1 MMTGPVLPSLQY
13 PKINLLR
20 MAPSNAPAPARRNSP
35 VRDWITWRSWRTCA
49 VDLLNLPREMNT
61 HDIYDAFHRY
71 GNLISIDLWEDASG
85 RPDCKGRIRF
95 KPPPTEEFWRTG
107 SFGVKLRS
115 GRVTVISLSIC
126 CGDLNGTIQS
136 PVRPDVQLPGE
147 VVSARAMKLPSNI
160 DSYLKELK
168 TVQVDIGVLLGLST
182 FHSMQSFTN
191 LAYPRCVVDVMR
203 KCLFLY
209 FRVGIRGSDTA
220 DVNQHDYR
228 VKITFLQLTQIY
240 QQYDKA
246 TREHSFLIVLDS
258 AAIWH
263 RKAKDIQST
272 LTEPLSWREED
283 SWYRQTSVTHNPN
296 SLKTLP
302 ANLKKTGHI
311 IDLGRWNV
319 FKVSFAADVDPNM
332 RRVGDTSHYLMC
344 VEDIFKDYNI
354 IIQDGSHFV
363 EKADRPVPVWH
374 WIDFS
379 ESKSN
384 KASALLQ
391 DLGNQNYLHLPF
403 KVRYQLEVCLSQGYL
418 SEFTMT
424 REFVETLKGLGD
436 DQATRLLEFVAT
448 EKKQYLDPMQI
459 FDLKFFKGVTDSR
472 IPNYCCFMHTAR
484 VTPTTIYYNTPTV
497 DISNRVVR
505 EWSTKGAPG
514 RFLRVRFTDERTEG
528 RINASQRDCN
538 DEIYTR
544 VKRTLANGITIGDRR
559 YEFLAFG
566 NSQFREH
573 GAYFVAPDA
582 GISAG
587 TIRAWMGQFNHIRNV
602 AKYAARLGQCFST
615 TRAFT
620 GSSVQTIPCDDI
632 IRNGFIF
639 SDGVGKISKF
649 LAQMVT
655 SQHDIKT
662 LTGKPPSAFQFR
674 LGGAKGMLVVST
686 DPLPQEVHIRPSQQK
701 FETSQ
706 AGLEIIRW
714 SQYSLATLNR
724 QIILVLSALGIPD
737 EIFHSKL
744 NTMLGSFHRAMLN
757 DSKAINLLQK
767 YIDPNQTTLTLAQ
780 MVSDGFRRN
789 EEPFVNTMLELW
801 KSWHL
806 KHLKEKAKIA
816 IDQGANV
823 LGVMDET
830 GVLKGYFKNELPCRR
845 ASYAEKLAALPEIFV
860 QICRLDGDGEY
871 EVIEGLCILA
881 RNPSLHPGDIR
892 VVRAVNRPE
901 LQALRD
907 VVVLPQTGDQDIAS
921 MCSGGDLDGDDYL
934 VIWDPDMIPANWF
947 VECMDYKGSKA
958 PDLDHDVTVDEITS
972 FFVTYM
978 KNDCLPRIAHA
989 HLAWADRLP
998 KGVWEDKCIRLAQLH
1013 FDAVDYNK
1021 SGAHARMARSL
1032 DPKFW
1037 PHFMEKRFKRPSSIY
1052 KSTKILGQLYDAVVT
1067 PNFVPKLEKPFDS
1080 RILESPLAP
1089 ASDAYIEY
1097 ARELKAE
1104 YDMNMR
1110 QIMAQYEI
1118 NTEFEVWSTFVLR
1131 HGFVVKDYKMQEDL
1145 GRIVGTLRRG
1155 FRHQCYDKVGRDG
1168 GNIPALVI
1176 AMYRV
1181 TQEQVAAA
1189 LEARRNEALQR
1200 EDISIVEVNS
1210 TELPLI
1216 SFPWIFPDVLGDVAM
1231 GRARQAMVSEGQGTG
1246 DSAKLIGKGLVFT
1259 HKQILKIVE
1268 DMDGDIKPN
1277 AENMKLKDKENMKP
1291 KAQAGSN
1298 SVPSD
1303 QELIARRR
1311 IDKTKPKSKS
1321 EDRYAGL
1328 YIEEDDEKEGGVAIG
1343 PAKAEEKIEKTGAVT
1358 EDIVEMEG
1366 DVKPSAL
1373 DALINMIS
1381 S

>member
-1 MMTGPVLPSLQY
+1 MAGPVIPNLQH
-13 PKINLLR
+13 PKSNLLR
-20 MAPSNAPAPARRNSP
+20 LVPLDPPRPFHHTTP
-35 VRDWITWRSWRTCA
+35 VRDWITWRSWKTCA
-49 VDLLNLPREMNT
+49 VDMLNIPREMNT
-61 HDIYDAFHRY
+61 HDIYDAFNKY
-71 GNLISIDLWEDASG
+71 GNLISIDVWEDAAG
-85 RPDCKGRIRF
+85 RPDSKGRMRF
-95 KPPPTEEFWRTG
+95 KPPPNEQFWETG

-115 GRVTVISLSIC
+115 GRVAVISLSL
-126 CGDLNGTIQS
+126 CGGASNGTIPS
-136 PVRPDVQLPGE
+136 PVRPDI
-147 VVSARAMKLPSNI
+147 RLPSE
-160 DSYLKELK
+160 LELK
-168 TVQVDIGVLLGLST
+168 TVQVQIGVLLGPST
-182 FHSMQSFTN
+182 VHALQSFTN

-203 KCLFLY
+203 RCLLLY
-209 FRVGIRGSDTA
+209 FKVGIRGSETA
-220 DVNQHDYR
+220 DVTQHDYR

-246 TREHSFLIVLDS
+246 TSENSLLIILDS

-263 RKAKDIQST
+263 RKAKDMQST
-272 LTEPLSWREED
+272 LAEPMSWREED
-283 SWYRQTSVTHNPN
+283 SWYRQTAVTHNPN

-302 ANLKKTGHI
+302 TNLKKTGHI
-311 IDLGRWNV
+311 MDLGRWNV
-319 FKVSFAADVDPNM
+319 FKITFGPDVDPKIH
-332 RRVGDTSHYLMC
+332 RVNDTGHCLTL
-344 VEDIFKDYNI
+344 VGDIFKDYNI
-354 IIQDGSHFV
+354 FIRDGSHFV
-363 EKADRPVPVWH
+363 EKTDRPVPVWH

-391 DLGNQNYLHLPF
+391 DLGDQNYIHLPF
-403 KVRYQLEVCLSQGYL
+403 KVRYQIEVCLSQGYL
-418 SEFTMT
+418 SEFSMS
-424 REFVETLKGLGD
+424 REFVEKVKDLGD

-448 EKKQYLDPMQI
+448 EKKQYLDPMEI
-459 FDLKFFKGVTDSR
+459 FDLKFFKRVTDSK
-472 IPNYCCFMHTAR
+472 IPSYCCFMHTAR

-505 EWSTKGAPG
+505 EWSTKSAPG

-528 RINASQRDCN
+528 RINASLGDSN

-544 VKRTLANGITIGDRR
+544 VKRTLANGISIGDRH

-573 GAYFVAPDA
+573 GAYFFAPDA
-582 GISAG
+582 GVSAA

-620 GSSVQTIPCDDI
+620 GSSVQVATCNDVV
-632 IRNGFIF
+632 RNGFTF
-639 SDGVGKISKF
+639 SDGVGKVSKF

-655 SQHDIKT
+655 SQHNIKT
-662 LTGKPPSAFQFR
+662 LTGESPSAFQFR
-674 LGGAKGMLVVST
+674 LGGAKGMLVVSP
-686 DPLPQEVHIRPSQQK
+686 DPMPQEVHIRPSQQK
-701 FETSQ
+701 FETTQ

-724 QIILVLSALGIPD
+724 QLILVLSALGIPD
-737 EIFHSKL
+737 KVFHSKL
-744 NTMLGSFHRAMLN
+744 NSMLGSFHRVMCN

-767 YIDPNQTTLTLAQ
+767 YIDPNQTTLILAQ
-780 MVSDGFRRN
+780 MVSDGFRQN
-789 EEPFVNTMLELW
+789 EEPFANTMLELW

-816 IDQGANV
+816 IDQGANL

-830 GVLKGYFKNELPCRR
+830 GVLKGYFKNTLPRR
-845 ASYAEKLAALPEIFV
+845 GASYAQKLAALPEIFV
-860 QICRLDGDGEY
+860 QICRLEGNGEY

-901 LQALRD
+901 LKGLRD

-934 VIWDPDMIPANWF
+934 IIWDPDLIPTRWF

-998 KGVWEDKCIRLAQLH
+998 RGVWEEKCIRLAQLH
-1013 FDAVDYNK
+1013 SDAVDYNK

-1067 PNFVPKLEKPFDS
+1067 PNFVPKLGKPFDS
-1080 RILESPLAP
+1080 RILESPLAS
-1089 ASDAYIEY
+1089 ASETYIEY

-1104 YDMNMR
+1104 FDMNMR

-1131 HGFVVKDYKMQEDL
+1131 HGFVIRDYKMQEDL

-1155 FRHQCYDKVGRDG
+1155 FRHQCYDKVGRHG
-1168 GNIPALVI
+1168 GNISALVI

-1189 LEARRNEALQR
+1189 LEAQRKEALQR
-1200 EDISIVEVNS
+1200 EDLSVVEVSS

-1216 SFPWIFPDVLGDVAM
+1216 SFPWIFPDVLGDVAT
-1231 GRARQAMVSEGQGTG
+1231 GRAREALVSEGQGVD
-1246 DSAKLIGKGLVFT
+1246 DSAKSIGDGFVFT
-1259 HKQILKIVE
+1259 HKQILNIVE
-1268 DMDGDIKPN
+1268 DMDRIVKPN
-1277 AENMKLKDKENMKP
+1277 A
-1291 KAQAGSN
+1291 KASSGPAPPN
-1298 SVPSD
+1298 
-1303 QELIARRR
+1303 QELIVRRR
-1311 IDKTKPKSKS
+1311 IDQTKPKPKPDDSKMGVCFN
-1321 EDRYAGL
+1321 EDS
-1328 YIEEDDEKEGGVAIG
+1328 EKEEGVSIDTAQ
-1343 PAKAEEKIEKTGAVT
+1343 AEENGEMEAVT

-1366 DVKPSAL
+1366 DVQPSAL
-1373 DALINMIS
+1373 DALINMINS
-1381 S
+1381 

>member
-1 MMTGPVLPSLQY
+1 MAGPDIPDVQP
-13 PKINLLR
+13 PR
-20 MAPSNAPAPARRNSP
+20 SNPP
-35 VRDWITWRSWRTCA
+35 VRGWTTWRSWRTCA
-49 VDLLNLPREMNT
+49 VDLLNVPREMNT
-61 HDIYDAFHRY
+61 HDIYDTFNKY
-71 GNLISIDLWEDASG
+71 GNLISIDLWEDTSG
-85 RPDCKGRIRF
+85 RPISKARIRF
-95 KPPPTEEFWRTG
+95 KPSPDEDFWRTG

-115 GRVTVISLSIC
+115 GRVTALALCVC
-126 CGDLNGTIQS
+126 CGDSNGTIQS

-147 VVSARAMKLPSNI
+147 L
-160 DSYLKELK
+160 ELK
-168 TVQVDIGVLLGLST
+168 TVQVDIGVLLGPST
-182 FHSMQSFTN
+182 IHSMQSFNN
-191 LAYPRCVVDVMR
+191 LAYPRFVVDVMR

-209 FRVGIRGSDTA
+209 FKVGIRGSETAA
-220 DVNQHDYR
+220 DVIQHDYR
-228 VKITFLQLTQIY
+228 VKITFLQLSQIY

-246 TREHSFLIVLDS
+246 TREHSFVIVLGS

-263 RKAKDIQST
+263 RKAKEIQST

-296 SLKTLP
+296 LLKNLP
-302 ANLKKTGHI
+302 TNLKKTGHI

-319 FKVSFAADVDPNM
+319 FKISFAPDVHPDM
-332 RRVGDTSHYLMC
+332 RRVDDTSHYLMR
-344 VEDIFKDYNI
+344 VREIFKDYNI
-354 IIQDGSHFV
+354 NVKDGSHFI

-374 WIDFS
+374 WIDFL

-391 DLGNQNYLHLPF
+391 DLGDQNYLHLPF

-418 SEFTMT
+418 SEFTMA
-424 REFVETLKGLGD
+424 REFVERLKDLGD

-448 EKKQYLDPMQI
+448 EKKQYLEAMEI
-459 FDLKFFKGVTDSR
+459 FGLKFFRGVTDSK
-472 IPNYCCFMHTAR
+472 IPSYCCFMHTAR

-528 RINASQRDCN
+528 RINASLSDSN

-573 GAYFVAPDA
+573 GAYFFAPDA

-620 GSSVQTIPCDDI
+620 GSSVQTVTCDEI
-632 IRNGFIF
+632 VRNDFTF

-655 SQHDIKT
+655 SQHNIKT
-662 LTGKPPSAFQFR
+662 LTGEPPSAFQFR
-674 LGGAKGMLVVST
+674 LGGAKGMLVISG
-686 DPLPQEVHIRPSQQK
+686 DPLPQEVHLRPSQQK
-701 FETSQ
+701 FETNQ

-724 QIILVLSALGIPD
+724 QLILVLSALNIPD
-737 EIFHSKL
+737 EVFHSKL
-744 NTMLGSFHRAMLN
+744 NSMLGSFHRAMRN

-767 YIDPNQTTLTLAQ
+767 YVDPNQMTLTLAQ

-789 EEPFVNTMLELW
+789 EEPFANTMLELW

-816 IDQGANV
+816 IDQGANL
-823 LGVMDET
+823 LGVIDEK
-830 GVLKGYFKNELPCRR
+830 GVLKGYFKSALPSRR
-845 ASYAEKLAALPEIFV
+845 ASYEERLAALPEIFV

-934 VIWDPDMIPANWF
+934 VIWDPDLIPTNWF

-998 KGVWEDKCIRLAQLH
+998 RGVWEDKCIRLAQLH
-1013 FDAVDYNK
+1013 SDAVDYNK
-1021 SGAHARMARSL
+1021 SGAHARMTRSL

-1067 PNFVPKLEKPFDS
+1067 PDFVPKLEKPFDS
-1080 RILESPLAP
+1080 RILESPLAA
-1089 ASDAYIEY
+1089 ASETYMEY
-1097 ARELKAE
+1097 ARELKVE
-1104 YDMNMR
+1104 FDMNMR

-1131 HGFVVKDYKMQEDL
+1131 HGFVIRDYKMQEDL

-1155 FRHQCYDKVGRDG
+1155 FRHQCYDKVGRQG

-1181 TQEQVAAA
+1181 TQEQVATA
-1189 LEARRNEALQR
+1189 LEARRKEALQR
-1200 EDISIVEVNS
+1200 EDISIVEVTS

-1216 SFPWIFPDVLGDVAM
+1216 SFPWIFPDVLGDVAT
-1231 GRARQAMVSEGQGTG
+1231 GRARQSLVPEGQGSS
-1246 DSAKLIGKGLVFT
+1246 DSANPNDGTIFT
-1259 HKQILKIVE
+1259 HNQILKIIE
-1268 DMDGDIKPN
+1268 DMD
-1277 AENMKLKDKENMKP
+1277 EEVKLKAKKNVEPKSEENTKP
-1291 KAQAGSN
+1291 KAEAGSG
-1298 SVPSD
+1298 SAPSN
-1303 QELIARRR
+1303 QEPIARRR
-1311 IDKTKPKSKS
+1311 IDKS
-1321 EDRYAGL
+1321 EPNPNPDDGNK
-1328 YIEEDDEKEGGVAIG
+1328 EVCFDEDDEKEGGVEIA
-1343 PAKAEEKIEKTGAVT
+1343 AAEAGEKIRKQALT

-1366 DVKPSAL
+1366 DVQPSAL
-1373 DALINMIS
+1373 DILLDMMNS
-1381 S
+1381 

>member
-13 PKINLLR
+13 PKSNLLR
-20 MAPSNAPAPARRNSP
+20 MVPPNAPAPARRNSP

-95 KPPPTEEFWRTG
+95 KPPPIEEFWRTG

-147 VVSARAMKLPSNI
+147 VVSARAMKLPSNT

-191 LAYPRCVVDVMR
+191 LAYPRCAVDVMR

-319 FKVSFAADVDPNM
+319 FKISFAADVDLNM
-332 RRVGDTSHYLMC
+332 RRVSDTSHYLMC

-662 LTGKPPSAFQFR
+662 LTGEPPSAFQFR

-737 EIFHSKL
+737 EVFHSKL

-816 IDQGANV
+816 IDQGANI

-830 GVLKGYFKNELPCRR
+830 GVLKGYFKNELPRRR

-947 VECMDYKGSKA
+947 VECMNYKGSKA

-1013 FDAVDYNK
+1013 SDAVDYNK

-1080 RILESPLAP
+1080 RILESPLSP
-1089 ASDAYIEY
+1089 ASDTYMEY

-1104 YDMNMR
+1104 YDMSMR

-1131 HGFVVKDYKMQEDL
+1131 HSFVVKDYKMQEDL

-1168 GNIPALVI
+1168 GNIPDLVI

-1189 LEARRNEALQR
+1189 LEARRNEALLR

-1246 DSAKLIGKGLVFT
+1246 DSAKLIGEGLAFT

-1298 SVPSD
+1298 SAPSD

-1311 IDKTKPKSKS
+1311 IDKTKPESKS
-1321 EDRYAGL
+1321 EDRDAGL

-1343 PAKAEEKIEKTGAVT
+1343 PAKAEEKIEKTEAVT

>member
-1 MMTGPVLPSLQY
+1 
-13 PKINLLR
+13 
-20 MAPSNAPAPARRNSP
+20 
-35 VRDWITWRSWRTCA
+35 
-49 VDLLNLPREMNT
+49 
-61 HDIYDAFHRY
+61 
-71 GNLISIDLWEDASG
+71 
-85 RPDCKGRIRF
+85 
-95 KPPPTEEFWRTG
+95 
-107 SFGVKLRS
+107 
-115 GRVTVISLSIC
+115 
-126 CGDLNGTIQS
+126 
-136 PVRPDVQLPGE
+136 
-147 VVSARAMKLPSNI
+147 
-160 DSYLKELK
+160 
-168 TVQVDIGVLLGLST
+168 
-182 FHSMQSFTN
+182 
-191 LAYPRCVVDVMR
+191 
-203 KCLFLY
+203 
-209 FRVGIRGSDTA
+209 
-220 DVNQHDYR
+220 
-228 VKITFLQLTQIY
+228 
-240 QQYDKA
+240 
-246 TREHSFLIVLDS
+246 
-258 AAIWH
+258 
-263 RKAKDIQST
+263 
-272 LTEPLSWREED
+272 
-283 SWYRQTSVTHNPN
+283 
-296 SLKTLP
+296 
-302 ANLKKTGHI
+302 
-311 IDLGRWNV
+311 
-319 FKVSFAADVDPNM
+319 M
-332 RRVGDTSHYLMC
+332 RRVSDTSHYLMC

-662 LTGKPPSAFQFR
+662 LTGEPPSAFQFR

-737 EIFHSKL
+737 EVFHSKL

-816 IDQGANV
+816 IDQGANI

-830 GVLKGYFKNELPCRR
+830 GVLKGYFKNELPRRR

-947 VECMDYKGSKA
+947 VECMNYKGSKA

-1013 FDAVDYNK
+1013 SDAVDYNK

-1080 RILESPLAP
+1080 RILESPLSP
-1089 ASDAYIEY
+1089 ASDTYMEY

-1104 YDMNMR
+1104 YDMSMR

-1131 HGFVVKDYKMQEDL
+1131 HSFVVKDYKMQEDL

-1168 GNIPALVI
+1168 GNIPDLVI

-1189 LEARRNEALQR
+1189 LEARRNEALLR

-1246 DSAKLIGKGLVFT
+1246 DSAKLIGEGLAFT

-1298 SVPSD
+1298 SAPSD

-1311 IDKTKPKSKS
+1311 IDKTKPESKS
-1321 EDRYAGL
+1321 EDRDAGL

-1343 PAKAEEKIEKTGAVT
+1343 PAKAEEKIEKTEAVT

>member
-1 MMTGPVLPSLQY
+1 MAGPHSKPNHPRLGFPDPSG
-13 PKINLLR
+13 PHHTS
-20 MAPSNAPAPARRNSP
+20 PVP
-35 VRDWITWRSWRTCA
+35 VRDWITWRSWKTCA
-49 VDLLNLPREMNT
+49 VDLSNIPREMNT
-61 HDIYDAFHRY
+61 HDIYDAFNKY
-71 GNLISIDLWEDASG
+71 GNLISIDVWEDASG
-85 RPDCKGRIRF
+85 RPDSKGRIRF
-95 KPPPTEEFWRTG
+95 KPPPNEEFWETG

-115 GRVTVISLSIC
+115 GRVTVISLSLC
-126 CGDLNGTIQS
+126 CGDSNGTIPS
-136 PVRPDVQLPGE
+136 PVRPDVQLPSE
-147 VVSARAMKLPSNI
+147 L
-160 DSYLKELK
+160 ELK
-168 TVQVDIGVLLGLST
+168 TVQVDIGVLLGPST
-182 FHSMQSFTN
+182 VHSMQSFTN
-191 LAYPRCVVDVMR
+191 LAFPRCVVDVMR
-203 KCLFLY
+203 KCLLLY
-209 FRVGIRGSDTA
+209 FKVGIRGSETA
-220 DVNQHDYR
+220 DVTQHDYR

-272 LTEPLSWREED
+272 VTEPSGWREED

-296 SLKTLP
+296 SLKNLP
-302 ANLKKTGHI
+302 TSLKKTGHI

-319 FKVSFAADVDPNM
+319 FRISFAPDVDPNT
-332 RRVGDTSHYLMC
+332 RRVGDTRHYLML
-344 VEDIFKDYNI
+344 VGDIFKDYNI
-354 IIQDGSHFV
+354 SIKDGSHFV
-363 EKADRPVPVWH
+363 EKPDRPVPVWN

-391 DLGNQNYLHLPF
+391 DLGDQNYLHLPF
-403 KVRYQLEVCLSQGYL
+403 KVRYQLEVCLSHGYL
-418 SEFTMT
+418 SEFTVT
-424 REFVETLKGLGD
+424 REFLERLKDLGD

-448 EKKQYLDPMQI
+448 GKKQYLDPIEML
-459 FDLKFFKGVTDSR
+459 DLKFFKGVTDSK
-472 IPNYCCFMHTAR
+472 IPSYCCFMHTAR

-528 RINASQRDCN
+528 RINSSLGDSN

-544 VKRTLANGITIGDRR
+544 VKRTLANGINIGDRR

-573 GAYFVAPDA
+573 GAYFFSPDA
-582 GISAG
+582 GVSAA

-620 GSSVQTIPCDDI
+620 GSSVQTTPCDDI
-632 IRNGFIF
+632 VRNGFTF

-655 SQHDIKT
+655 SQHNINT
-662 LTGKPPSAFQFR
+662 LTGEPPSAFQFR
-674 LGGAKGMLVVST
+674 LGGAKGMLVVSP
-686 DPLPQEVHIRPSQQK
+686 DPVPQEVHIRPSQQK

-724 QIILVLSALGIPD
+724 QLILVLSALGIPD
-737 EIFHSKL
+737 KVFHAKL
-744 NTMLGSFHRAMLN
+744 NNMLGSFHRAMCN

-780 MVSDGFRRN
+780 MVSDGFRKN
-789 EEPFVNTMLELW
+789 EEPFANTMLELW

-816 IDQGANV
+816 IDQGANL

-830 GVLKGYFKNELPCRR
+830 GVLKGYFKNVLPNRK
-845 ASYAEKLAALPEIFV
+845 ASYEERLAALPEIFV
-860 QICRLDGDGEY
+860 QICRLDGAGEY

-901 LQALRD
+901 LHGLRD

-934 VIWDPDMIPANWF
+934 IIWDPDLIPARWF

-958 PDLDHDVTVDEITS
+958 PDLDHDVTVDEVTS

-998 KGVWEDKCIRLAQLH
+998 KGVWEEKCIRLAQLH
-1013 FDAVDYNK
+1013 SDAVDYNK

-1067 PNFVPKLEKPFDS
+1067 RDFVPKLEKPFDS
-1080 RILESPLAP
+1080 RILNSPLAP
-1089 ASDAYIEY
+1089 ASETYMEY

-1104 YDMNMR
+1104 FDMNMR

-1131 HGFVVKDYKMQEDL
+1131 HGFVIRDYKMQEDL

-1155 FRHQCYDKVGRDG
+1155 FRHQCYDKVGRRG
-1168 GNIPALVI
+1168 GDIPALVI

-1189 LEARRNEALQR
+1189 LEARRKEALQR
-1200 EDISIVEVNS
+1200 EDLSIVEVNS

-1216 SFPWIFPDVLGDVAM
+1216 SFPWIFPDVLGDVAT
-1231 GRARQAMVSEGQGTG
+1231 GRARQTLVSEGQVGV
-1246 DSAKLIGKGLVFT
+1246 DSANPIGDGLVFT
-1259 HKQILKIVE
+1259 HNQILKIVE
-1268 DMDGDIKPN
+1268 DMDEDAKPKGE
-1277 AENMKLKDKENMKP
+1277 ENTKP
-1291 KAQAGSN
+1291 KAVAGSG
-1298 SVPSD
+1298 SAPPA

-1311 IDKTKPKSKS
+1311 IDKTKPKPNSENMNKS
-1321 EDRYAGL
+1321 GYLD
-1328 YIEEDDEKEGGVAIG
+1328 EDDEKEGGVSIAA
-1343 PAKAEEKIEKTGAVT
+1343 AKAEEKVEKEAAT

-1366 DVKPSAL
+1366 DVQPSAL
-1373 DALINMIS
+1373 DALINMVNS
-1381 S
+1381 

>member
-1 MMTGPVLPSLQY
+1 
-13 PKINLLR
+13 
-20 MAPSNAPAPARRNSP
+20 
-35 VRDWITWRSWRTCA
+35 
-49 VDLLNLPREMNT
+49 MNT
-61 HDIYDAFHRY
+61 HDIYEAFHQY
-71 GNLISIDLWEDASG
+71 GNLISVDIWEDAAG
-85 RPDCKGRIRF
+85 RPDSRARIRF
-95 KPPPTEEFWRTG
+95 KPPPNEDFWRTG
-107 SFGVKLRS
+107 SFGMRLRS
-115 GRVTVISLSIC
+115 GRVAVISLSIC
-126 CGDLNGTIQS
+126 CGDSNGTIPS
-136 PVRPDVQLPGE
+136 PVRPDVQVPGE
-147 VVSARAMKLPSNI
+147 M
-160 DSYLKELK
+160 ELK
-168 TVQVDIGVLLGLST
+168 TIQVDIGILLGRST
-182 FHSMQSFTN
+182 VHSMQSFNN
-191 LAYPRCVVDVMR
+191 LAYPRCVIDVMR
-203 KCLFLY
+203 KCLVLY
-209 FRVGIRGSDTA
+209 FKVGIRGSETA
-220 DVNQHDYR
+220 DVTQHDYR
-228 VKITFLQLTQIY
+228 VKITFLQLSQIY

-246 TREHSFLIVLDS
+246 TRQDSFLIVLDS

-263 RKAKDIQST
+263 RKAKDIRST

-302 ANLKKTGHI
+302 TSLKKLGHI

-319 FKVSFAADVDPNM
+319 FKISFVPDADPNVS
-332 RRVGDTSHYLMC
+332 RVGDTSRHLMR
-344 VEDIFKDYNI
+344 VEDIFRDYNI
-354 IIQDGSHFV
+354 TIQNGNHFV
-363 EKADRPVPVWH
+363 EKLDRPVPVWN

-391 DLGNQNYLHLPF
+391 DLGDQNYLHLPF
-403 KVRYQLEVCLSQGYL
+403 RVRYQLEVCLSQGYL
-418 SEFTMT
+418 SEFTMP
-424 REFVETLKGLGD
+424 REFVERIKDLGD

-448 EKKQYLDPMQI
+448 EKKQYLDPMKI
-459 FDLKFFKGVTDSR
+459 FNLNFFKGVTDSK
-472 IPNYCCFMHTAR
+472 IPSYCCFMHTAR

-505 EWSTKGAPG
+505 EWSNKGVPG

-528 RINASQRDCN
+528 RINSSLGDSN
-538 DEIYTR
+538 NEIYTR

-573 GAYFVAPDA
+573 GAYFFAPDA
-582 GISAG
+582 GVSAA

-620 GSSVQTIPCDDI
+620 GSSVQTAPCDDI
-632 IRNGFIF
+632 IRNGFTF

-655 SQHDIKT
+655 SQHKIKT
-662 LTGKPPSAFQFR
+662 LTGDPPSAFQFR
-674 LGGAKGMLVVST
+674 LGGAKGMLVVSP
-686 DPLPQEVHIRPSQQK
+686 DPLPQEVHLRPSQQK
-701 FETSQ
+701 FETNQ

-714 SQYSLATLNR
+714 SQFSLATLNR
-724 QIILVLSALGIPD
+724 QLILVLSALDIPD
-737 EIFHSKL
+737 EVFHKKL
-744 NTMLGSFHRAMLN
+744 NSMLGGFHRAMSN
-757 DSKAINLLQK
+757 DSKAVQLLQK
-767 YIDPNQTTLTLAQ
+767 YIDPNQTTLKLAQ
-780 MVSDGFRRN
+780 MVSDGFRRHD
-789 EEPFVNTMLELW
+789 EPFANTMLELW

-806 KHLKEKAKIA
+806 KHLKEKAKIV
-816 IDQGANV
+816 IDQGANL
-823 LGVMDET
+823 LGAMDET
-830 GVLKGYFKNELPCRR
+830 GVLKGYYKNALPRR
-845 ASYAEKLAALPEIFV
+845 RVSYADKLAALPEIFV

-892 VVRAVNRPE
+892 VVRAVNKPE

-934 VIWDPDMIPANWF
+934 VIWDPDLIPAKWF

-958 PDLDHDVTVDEITS
+958 PDFDHDVTVDEITS

-998 KGVWEDKCIRLAQLH
+998 KGVWEEKCIRLAQLH
-1013 FDAVDYNK
+1013 SDAVDYNK

-1052 KSTKILGQLYDAVVT
+1052 RSTKILGQLYDAVVT
-1067 PNFVPKLEKPFDS
+1067 PDFVPKLEKPFDS

-1089 ASDAYIEY
+1089 ASETYMEY

-1104 YDMNMR
+1104 FDMNMR

-1131 HGFVVKDYKMQEDL
+1131 HGFVIRDYKMQEDL

-1155 FRHQCYDKVGRDG
+1155 FRQQCYDKVGRYG

-1189 LEARRNEALQR
+1189 LEARCKEALQR
-1200 EDISIVEVNS
+1200 KDIKVVEVNS

-1216 SFPWIFPDVLGDVAM
+1216 SFPWIFPDVLGDVAT
-1231 GRARQAMVSEGQGTG
+1231 GRARQGPISEGAVGG
-1246 DSAKLIGKGLVFT
+1246 DSGKPIDNGVVYT
-1259 HKQILKIVE
+1259 HRQILKIVE
-1268 DMDGDIKPN
+1268 GMDEEVKPK
-1277 AENMKLKDKENMKP
+1277 EVHENMKP
-1291 KAQAGSN
+1291 KAEVGSA
-1298 SVPSD
+1298 SVPPD
-1303 QELIARRR
+1303 QEFIACRR
-1311 IDKTKPKSKS
+1311 IDMAKPKPQDK
-1321 EDRYAGL
+1321 DVGVCFD
-1328 YIEEDDEKEGGVAIG
+1328 EDDENEGGVELG
-1343 PAKAEEKIEKTGAVT
+1343 TTEAEEKTEKEEAETD
-1358 EDIVEMEG
+1358 DIVEMEG
-1366 DVKPSAL
+1366 DVQPSAL
-1373 DALINMIS
+1373 DALINMINS
-1381 S
+1381 

>member
-13 PKINLLR
+13 PKSNLLR
-20 MAPSNAPAPARRNSP
+20 MVPPNAPAPARRNSP

-147 VVSARAMKLPSNI
+147 VVSARAMKLPSNT

-191 LAYPRCVVDVMR
+191 LAYPRCAVDVMR

-319 FKVSFAADVDPNM
+319 FKISFAADVDLNM
-332 RRVGDTSHYLMC
+332 RRVSDTSHYLMC

-662 LTGKPPSAFQFR
+662 LTGEPPSAFQFR

-737 EIFHSKL
+737 EVFHSKL

-816 IDQGANV
+816 IDQGANI

-830 GVLKGYFKNELPCRR
+830 GVLKGYFKNELPRRR

-947 VECMDYKGSKA
+947 VECMNYKGSKA

-978 KNDCLPRIAHA
+978 KNDCLP
-989 HLAWADRLP
+989 
-998 KGVWEDKCIRLAQLH
+998 ELH
-1013 FDAVDYNK
+1013 
-1021 SGAHARMARSL
+1021 
-1032 DPKFW
+1032 
-1037 PHFMEKRFKRPSSIY
+1037 
-1052 KSTKILGQLYDAVVT
+1052 
-1067 PNFVPKLEKPFDS
+1067 
-1080 RILESPLAP
+1080 
-1089 ASDAYIEY
+1089 
-1097 ARELKAE
+1097 
-1104 YDMNMR
+1104 
-1110 QIMAQYEI
+1110 
-1118 NTEFEVWSTFVLR
+1118 
-1131 HGFVVKDYKMQEDL
+1131 
-1145 GRIVGTLRRG
+1145 TL
-1155 FRHQCYDKVGRDG
+1155 
-1168 GNIPALVI
+1168 I
-1176 AMYRV
+1176 
-1181 TQEQVAAA
+1181 
-1189 LEARRNEALQR
+1189 
-1200 EDISIVEVNS
+1200 
-1210 TELPLI
+1210 
-1216 SFPWIFPDVLGDVAM
+1216 
-1231 GRARQAMVSEGQGTG
+1231 
-1246 DSAKLIGKGLVFT
+1246 
-1259 HKQILKIVE
+1259 
-1268 DMDGDIKPN
+1268 
-1277 AENMKLKDKENMKP
+1277 
-1291 KAQAGSN
+1291 
-1298 SVPSD
+1298 
-1303 QELIARRR
+1303 
-1311 IDKTKPKSKS
+1311 
-1321 EDRYAGL
+1321 
-1328 YIEEDDEKEGGVAIG
+1328 
-1343 PAKAEEKIEKTGAVT
+1343 
-1358 EDIVEMEG
+1358 
-1366 DVKPSAL
+1366 
-1373 DALINMIS
+1373 
-1381 S
+1381 

>member
-1 MMTGPVLPSLQY
+1 MAGPDIPNSQH
-13 PKINLLR
+13 PKSNLLR
-20 MAPSNAPAPARRNSP
+20 LVPPDPPNPPRHTSP
-35 VRDWITWRSWRTCA
+35 VRDWITWRSWKTCA
-49 VDLLNLPREMNT
+49 VDMLNIPREMNT
-61 HDIYDAFHRY
+61 HDMYDAFNKY
-71 GNLISIDLWEDASG
+71 GNVISIDVWEDAAG
-85 RPDCKGRIRF
+85 RPDSRGRIRF
-95 KPPPTEEFWRTG
+95 KPPPNEEFWESG

-115 GRVTVISLSIC
+115 GRVAVISLCLC
-126 CGDLNGTIQS
+126 CGDSNGTIPS
-136 PVRPDVQLPGE
+136 PVRPDV
-147 VVSARAMKLPSNI
+147 RLPSE
-160 DSYLKELK
+160 LELK
-168 TVQVDIGVLLGLST
+168 IVQVDIGVLLGPST
-182 FHSMQSFTN
+182 VHSMQSFTN

-203 KCLFLY
+203 KCLLLY
-209 FRVGIRGSDTA
+209 FKVGIRGSETA
-220 DVNQHDYR
+220 DVTQHNYR

-263 RKAKDIQST
+263 RKAKEIRMT

-283 SWYRQTSVTHNPN
+283 SWYRQTAVTHNPN

-302 ANLKKTGHI
+302 TNLKKTGHI

-319 FKVSFAADVDPNM
+319 FKITFAPDMDSNMQRVD
-332 RRVGDTSHYLMC
+332 DTSHYLML
-344 VEDIFKDYNI
+344 VGDIFKDYNI
-354 IIQDGSHFV
+354 SIKDGSHFV
-363 EKADRPVPVWH
+363 EKPDRPVPVWH
-374 WIDFS
+374 CIDFS

-391 DLGNQNYLHLPF
+391 DLGDQNYIHLPF

-418 SEFTMT
+418 SEFSMS
-424 REFVETLKGLGD
+424 REFVEKLKGLGD

-448 EKKQYLDPMQI
+448 EKKQYFDPMEI
-459 FDLKFFKGVTDSR
+459 FDLKFFKGVTDSK
-472 IPNYCCFMHTAR
+472 IPSYCCFMHTAR

-528 RINASQRDCN
+528 RINSSLGDSN

-544 VKRTLANGITIGDRR
+544 VKRTLANGITIGGRR

-573 GAYFVAPDA
+573 GAYFFAPDA
-582 GISAG
+582 GVSAA

-620 GSSVQTIPCDDI
+620 GSSVQTARCDDI
-632 IRNGFIF
+632 VCNGFTF

-655 SQHDIKT
+655 SQHNIKT
-662 LTGKPPSAFQFR
+662 LTGEPPSAFQFR
-674 LGGAKGMLVVST
+674 LGGAKGMLVVSP
-686 DPLPQEVHIRPSQQK
+686 DPMPQEVHIRPSQQK
-701 FETSQ
+701 FETNQ

-724 QIILVLSALGIPD
+724 QLILVLSALGIPD
-737 EIFHSKL
+737 KVFHYKL
-744 NTMLGSFHRAMLN
+744 NGMLGSFHRAMCN

-789 EEPFVNTMLELW
+789 EEPFANTMLELW

-816 IDQGANV
+816 IDQGANL

-830 GVLKGYFKNELPCRR
+830 GVLKGYFKNALPRR
-845 ASYAEKLAALPEIFV
+845 GASYAQKLAALPEIFV
-860 QICRLDGDGEY
+860 QICRLEGNGEY

-892 VVRAVNRPE
+892 VVQAVNRPE
-901 LQALRD
+901 LQGLRD

-934 VIWDPDMIPANWF
+934 VIWDPDLIPAKWF

-998 KGVWEDKCIRLAQLH
+998 KGVWEEKCIRLAQLH
-1013 FDAVDYNK
+1013 SDAVDYNK
-1021 SGAHARMARSL
+1021 SGAHARMTRSL

-1080 RILESPLAP
+1080 RILESPLVP
-1089 ASDAYIEY
+1089 ASEIYMEY
-1097 ARELKAE
+1097 ARDLKAE
-1104 YDMNMR
+1104 FDMNMR

-1131 HGFVVKDYKMQEDL
+1131 HGFVIRDYKMQEDL

-1155 FRHQCYDKVGRDG
+1155 FRHQCYDKVGHQG

-1189 LEARRNEALQR
+1189 LEARRKEALQR
-1200 EDISIVEVNS
+1200 NDLSIVEVDS

-1216 SFPWIFPDVLGDVAM
+1216 SFPWIFPDVLGDVAT
-1231 GRARQAMVSEGQGTG
+1231 GRARQALVSEGQAAD
-1246 DSAKLIGKGLVFT
+1246 DSAKSIGDALVFT

-1268 DMDGDIKPN
+1268 DMDDSVKPKGE
-1277 AENMKLKDKENMKP
+1277 ENTKP
-1291 KAQAGSN
+1291 KAEAGSG
-1298 SVPSD
+1298 SAPLD

-1311 IDKTKPKSKS
+1311 TDKTKPKPKPGDSNT
-1321 EDRYAGL
+1321 GVCFG
-1328 YIEEDDEKEGGVAIG
+1328 EDDEKEGGVSIDA
-1343 PAKAEEKIEKTGAVT
+1343 AEAGEKTEKKETVM

-1366 DVKPSAL
+1366 DVQPSAL
-1373 DALINMIS
+1373 DALINMING
-1381 S
+1381 

>member
-1 MMTGPVLPSLQY
+1 MAGPDLPSLQH
-13 PKINLLR
+13 PKTNFLR
-20 MAPSNAPAPARRNSP
+20 FPSPNPPGRPLQPPP
-35 VRDWITWRSWRTCA
+35 VQAWITWRSWESCA
-49 VDLLNLPREMNT
+49 VDLLNIPREMNT
-61 HDIYDAFHRY
+61 HDIYEAFNQY
-71 GNLISIDLWEDASG
+71 GNLISIDIWEDAAG
-85 RPDCKGRIRF
+85 RPDSKARIRF
-95 KPPPTEEFWRTG
+95 KPPPSKDFWRTG
-107 SFGVKLRS
+107 SFGVRLRS
-115 GRVTVISLSIC
+115 GRVAVISLSIC
-126 CGDLNGTIQS
+126 CGDSNGTIPS
-136 PVRPDVQLPGE
+136 PVRPNVELPRE
-147 VVSARAMKLPSNI
+147 L
-160 DSYLKELK
+160 ELK
-168 TVQVDIGVLLGLST
+168 TIQVDIGILLGRSAV
-182 FHSMQSFTN
+182 HSMQSFNN
-191 LAYPRCVVDVMR
+191 LAYPRCVVDVIR
-203 KCLFLY
+203 KCLVLY
-209 FRVGIRGSDTA
+209 FKVGIRGSETA
-220 DVNQHDYR
+220 DVTQHDYR
-228 VKITFLQLTQIY
+228 VKITFLQLSQIY
-240 QQYDKA
+240 RQYDIA
-246 TREHSFLIVLDS
+246 TRQHSFLIVLES

-263 RKAKDIQST
+263 RKAKDVQST

-296 SLKTLP
+296 SLKNLP
-302 ANLKKTGHI
+302 TNLKKLGHI

-319 FKVSFAADVDPNM
+319 FKVSFAPDVDPHM
-332 RRVGDTSHYLMC
+332 TRVGDTSHYLKR

-354 IIQDGSHFV
+354 IIKDGNHFV
-363 EKADRPVPVWH
+363 EKPDRPVPVWN

-384 KASALLQ
+384 KASTLLQ
-391 DLGNQNYLHLPF
+391 DLGDQNYLHLPF
-403 KVRYQLEVCLSQGYL
+403 RVRYQLEVCLSQGFL
-418 SEFTMT
+418 SEFTIT
-424 REFVETLKGLGD
+424 RDFVEKLKDLGD

-448 EKKQYLDPMQI
+448 EKKQYLDPMKI
-459 FDLKFFKGVTDSR
+459 FDLKFFKGVTDSK

-505 EWSTKGAPG
+505 EWSNKGAPG

-528 RINASQRDCN
+528 RINSSLGDSN
-538 DEIYTR
+538 DEVFTR
-544 VKRTLANGITIGDRR
+544 VKRTLANGITIGGRH

-573 GAYFVAPDA
+573 GAYFFAPDA
-582 GISAG
+582 GVSAA

-620 GSSVQTIPCDDI
+620 GSSVQTVPCGEV

-639 SDGVGKISKF
+639 SDGVGKMSKF

-655 SQHDIKT
+655 SQHKIKT
-662 LTGKPPSAFQFR
+662 LTGDPPSAFQFR
-674 LGGAKGMLVVST
+674 LGGAKGMLVVSP
-686 DPLPQEVHIRPSQQK
+686 DPLPQEVHLRPSQQK
-701 FETSQ
+701 FETNQ

-714 SQYSLATLNR
+714 SQFSLATLNR
-724 QIILVLSALGIPD
+724 QLILVLSALDIPD
-737 EIFHSKL
+737 EVFHNKL
-744 NTMLGSFHRAMLN
+744 NSMLGGFHRAMRN
-757 DSKAINLLQK
+757 DLKAIQLLQK

-780 MVSDGFRRN
+780 MVSDGFRRHD
-789 EEPFVNTMLELW
+789 EPFANTVLELW

-816 IDQGANV
+816 IDQGANL

-830 GVLKGYFKNELPCRR
+830 GVLKGYYRSALPRR
-845 ASYAEKLAALPEIFV
+845 KASYAEKLAALPEIFV
-860 QICRLDGDGEY
+860 QICRLDGGDEY

-892 VVRAVNRPE
+892 VVRAVNKPE
-901 LQALRD
+901 LQSLRD

-934 VIWDPDMIPANWF
+934 VIWDPDLIPAKWF

-998 KGVWEDKCIRLAQLH
+998 KGVWEEKCIRLAQLH
-1013 FDAVDYNK
+1013 SDAVDYNK

-1032 DPKFW
+1032 DPRFW

-1067 PNFVPKLEKPFDS
+1067 PDFVPKLEKPFDS

-1089 ASDAYIEY
+1089 ESEAYMEY

-1104 YDMNMR
+1104 FDMNMR

-1131 HGFVVKDYKMQEDL
+1131 HGFVIRDYKMQEDL

-1155 FRHQCYDKVGRDG
+1155 FRHQCYDKVGRHG

-1189 LEARRNEALQR
+1189 LEARRKEALQR
-1200 EDISIVEVNS
+1200 ADFSVVEVNS

-1216 SFPWIFPDVLGDVAM
+1216 SFPWIFPDILGDVAT
-1231 GRARQAMVSEGQGTG
+1231 GRARQGPVSDGAAGG
-1246 DSAKLIGKGLVFT
+1246 DSGKPIGDGVVYT
-1259 HKQILKIVE
+1259 HRQILKIVE
-1268 DMDGDIKPN
+1268 GMDEDLKPKE
-1277 AENMKLKDKENMKP
+1277 ADENIKP
-1291 KAQAGSN
+1291 KAEAS
-1298 SVPSD
+1298 SASAPPH
-1303 QELIARRR
+1303 QEFIARRR
-1311 IDKTKPKSKS
+1311 FDKSKS
-1321 EDRYAGL
+1321 TPQDKNTGACS
-1328 YIEEDDEKEGGVAIG
+1328 EEDDENEGGVEIHAAE
-1343 PAKAEEKIEKTGAVT
+1343 AKEKIEKEARW
-1358 EDIVEMEG
+1358 EDIVETEG
-1366 DVKPSAL
+1366 DVQPSAL
-1373 DALINMIS
+1373 DTLINMINS
-1381 S
+1381 

>member
-1 MMTGPVLPSLQY
+1 MTGPVLPSLQY
-13 PKINLLR
+13 PKSNLLR
-20 MAPSNAPAPARRNSP
+20 MVPPNAPAPARRNSP

-147 VVSARAMKLPSNI
+147 VVSARAMKLPSNT

-191 LAYPRCVVDVMR
+191 LAYPRCAVDVMR

-319 FKVSFAADVDPNM
+319 FKISFAADVDLNM
-332 RRVGDTSHYLMC
+332 RRVSDTSHYLMC

-662 LTGKPPSAFQFR
+662 LTGEPPSAFQFR

-737 EIFHSKL
+737 EVFHSKL

-816 IDQGANV
+816 IDQGANI

-830 GVLKGYFKNELPCRR
+830 GVLKGYFKNELPRRR

-947 VECMDYKGSKA
+947 VECMNYKGSKA

-1013 FDAVDYNK
+1013 SDAVDYNK

-1080 RILESPLAP
+1080 RILESPLSP
-1089 ASDAYIEY
+1089 ASDTYMEY

-1104 YDMNMR
+1104 YDMSMR

-1131 HGFVVKDYKMQEDL
+1131 HSFVVKDYKMQEDL

-1168 GNIPALVI
+1168 GNIPDLVI

-1189 LEARRNEALQR
+1189 LEARRNEALLR

-1246 DSAKLIGKGLVFT
+1246 DSAKLIGEGLAFT

-1298 SVPSD
+1298 SAPSD

-1311 IDKTKPKSKS
+1311 IDKTKPESKS
-1321 EDRYAGL
+1321 EDRDAGL

-1343 PAKAEEKIEKTGAVT
+1343 PAKAEEKIEKTEAVT

>member
-1 MMTGPVLPSLQY
+1 MAGPENPNTKPSKPNHPRLVS
-13 PKINLLR
+13 PD
-20 MAPSNAPAPARRNSP
+20 PPGPHHTSP
-35 VRDWITWRSWRTCA
+35 VRDWITWRSWKTCA
-49 VDLLNLPREMNT
+49 VDLSNIPREMNT
-61 HDIYDAFHRY
+61 HDIYDAFNKY
-71 GNLISIDLWEDASG
+71 GNLISIDVWEDASG
-85 RPDCKGRIRF
+85 RPDSKGRIRF
-95 KPPPTEEFWRTG
+95 KPPPNEEFWETG

-115 GRVTVISLSIC
+115 GRVTVISLSLC
-126 CGDLNGTIQS
+126 CGDSNGTIPS
-136 PVRPDVQLPGE
+136 PVRPDVQLPSE
-147 VVSARAMKLPSNI
+147 L
-160 DSYLKELK
+160 ELK
-168 TVQVDIGVLLGLST
+168 TVQVDIGVLLGPST
-182 FHSMQSFTN
+182 VHSMQSFTN
-191 LAYPRCVVDVMR
+191 LAFPRCVVDVMR
-203 KCLFLY
+203 KCLLLY
-209 FRVGIRGSDTA
+209 FKVGIRGSETA
-220 DVNQHDYR
+220 DVTQHDYR

-272 LTEPLSWREED
+272 VTEPLSWREED

-296 SLKTLP
+296 SLKNLP
-302 ANLKKTGHI
+302 TSLKKTGHI
-311 IDLGRWNV
+311 IDLGQWNV
-319 FKVSFAADVDPNM
+319 FRISFAPDVDPNT
-332 RRVGDTSHYLMC
+332 RRVGDTSHYLML
-344 VEDIFKDYNI
+344 VGDIFKDYNI
-354 IIQDGSHFV
+354 SIKDGSHFV
-363 EKADRPVPVWH
+363 EKPDRPVPVWN

-391 DLGNQNYLHLPF
+391 DLGDQNYLHLPF
-403 KVRYQLEVCLSQGYL
+403 KVRYQLEVCLSHGYL

-424 REFVETLKGLGD
+424 REFVERLKDLGD

-448 EKKQYLDPMQI
+448 EKKQYLDPMKML
-459 FDLKFFKGVTDSR
+459 DLKFFKGVTDSK
-472 IPNYCCFMHTAR
+472 IPSYCCFMHTAR

-528 RINASQRDCN
+528 RINSSLGDSN

-544 VKRTLANGITIGDRR
+544 VKRTLANGINIGDRR

-573 GAYFVAPDA
+573 GAYFFSPDA
-582 GISAG
+582 GVSAA

-620 GSSVQTIPCDDI
+620 GSSVQTTPCDDI
-632 IRNGFIF
+632 VRNGFTF

-655 SQHDIKT
+655 SQHNINT
-662 LTGKPPSAFQFR
+662 LTGEPPSAFQFR
-674 LGGAKGMLVVST
+674 LGGAKGMLVISP
-686 DPLPQEVHIRPSQQK
+686 DPVPQEVHIRPSQQK

-724 QIILVLSALGIPD
+724 QLILVLSALGIPD
-737 EIFHSKL
+737 KVFHAKL
-744 NTMLGSFHRAMLN
+744 NNMLGSFHRAMCN

-780 MVSDGFRRN
+780 MVSDGFRKN
-789 EEPFVNTMLELW
+789 EEPFANTMLELW

-816 IDQGANV
+816 IDQGANL

-830 GVLKGYFKNELPCRR
+830 GVLKGYFKNALPDRR
-845 ASYAEKLAALPEIFV
+845 ASYEERLAALPEIFV
-860 QICRLDGDGEY
+860 QICRLDGAGEY

-901 LQALRD
+901 LHGLRD

-934 VIWDPDMIPANWF
+934 IIWDPDLIPARWF

-998 KGVWEDKCIRLAQLH
+998 KGVWEEKCIRLAQLH
-1013 FDAVDYNK
+1013 SDAVDYNK

-1067 PNFVPKLEKPFDS
+1067 PDFVPKLEKPFDS
-1080 RILESPLAP
+1080 RILNSPLAP
-1089 ASDAYIEY
+1089 ASETYMEY

-1104 YDMNMR
+1104 FDMNMR

-1131 HGFVVKDYKMQEDL
+1131 HGFVIRDYKMQEDL

-1155 FRHQCYDKVGRDG
+1155 FRHQCYDKVGRHG

-1189 LEARRNEALQR
+1189 LEARRKEALQR
-1200 EDISIVEVNS
+1200 EDLSIVEVNS

-1216 SFPWIFPDVLGDVAM
+1216 SFPWIFPDVLGDVAT
-1231 GRARQAMVSEGQGTG
+1231 GRARQTLVSEGQVGV
-1246 DSAKLIGKGLVFT
+1246 DSANPIGDGLVFT
-1259 HKQILKIVE
+1259 HNQILKIVE
-1268 DMDGDIKPN
+1268 DMDEDVKPKGE
-1277 AENMKLKDKENMKP
+1277 ENTKP
-1291 KAQAGSN
+1291 KAEAGSG
-1298 SVPSD
+1298 SAPPA

-1311 IDKTKPKSKS
+1311 IDKTKPKPNSENMNKS
-1321 EDRYAGL
+1321 GYLD
-1328 YIEEDDEKEGGVAIG
+1328 EDDEKEGGVSIAA
-1343 PAKAEEKIEKTGAVT
+1343 AKAEEKVEKEAVT

-1366 DVKPSAL
+1366 DVQPSAL
-1373 DALINMIS
+1373 DALINMVNG
-1381 S
+1381 

>member
-1 MMTGPVLPSLQY
+1 MAGPDIPDVQP
-13 PKINLLR
+13 PR
-20 MAPSNAPAPARRNSP
+20 SNPP
-35 VRDWITWRSWRTCA
+35 VRGWTTWRSWRTCA
-49 VDLLNLPREMNT
+49 VDLLNVPREMNT
-61 HDIYDAFHRY
+61 HDIYDTFNKY
-71 GNLISIDLWEDASG
+71 GNLISIDLWEDTSG
-85 RPDCKGRIRF
+85 RPISKARIRF
-95 KPPPTEEFWRTG
+95 KPPPDEDFWRTG

-115 GRVTVISLSIC
+115 GRVTALALCVC
-126 CGDLNGTIQS
+126 CGDSNGTIQS

-147 VVSARAMKLPSNI
+147 L
-160 DSYLKELK
+160 ELK
-168 TVQVDIGVLLGLST
+168 TVQVDIGVLLGPST
-182 FHSMQSFTN
+182 IHSMQSFNN
-191 LAYPRCVVDVMR
+191 LAYPRFVVDVMR

-209 FRVGIRGSDTA
+209 FKVGIRGSETAA
-220 DVNQHDYR
+220 DVIQHDYR
-228 VKITFLQLTQIY
+228 VKITFLQLSQIY

-246 TREHSFLIVLDS
+246 TREHSFVIVLGS

-263 RKAKDIQST
+263 RKAKEIQST

-296 SLKTLP
+296 LLKNLP
-302 ANLKKTGHI
+302 TNLKKTGHI

-319 FKVSFAADVDPNM
+319 FKISFAPDVHPDM
-332 RRVGDTSHYLMC
+332 RRVDDTSHYLMR
-344 VEDIFKDYNI
+344 VREIFKDYNI
-354 IIQDGSHFV
+354 NVKDGSHFI

-374 WIDFS
+374 WVDFL

-391 DLGNQNYLHLPF
+391 DLGDQNYLHLPF

-424 REFVETLKGLGD
+424 REFVERLKDLGD

-448 EKKQYLDPMQI
+448 EKKQYLEAMEI
-459 FDLKFFKGVTDSR
+459 FGLKFFRGVTDSK
-472 IPNYCCFMHTAR
+472 IPSYCCFMHTAR

-528 RINASQRDCN
+528 RINASLSDSN

-573 GAYFVAPDA
+573 GAYFFAPDA

-620 GSSVQTIPCDDI
+620 GSSVQTVTCDEI
-632 IRNGFIF
+632 ARNDFTF

-655 SQHDIKT
+655 SQHNIKT
-662 LTGKPPSAFQFR
+662 LTGEPPSAFQFR
-674 LGGAKGMLVVST
+674 LGGAKGMLVISG
-686 DPLPQEVHIRPSQQK
+686 DPLPQEVHLRPSQQK
-701 FETSQ
+701 FETNQ

-724 QIILVLSALGIPD
+724 QLILVLSALNIPD
-737 EIFHSKL
+737 EVFHSKL
-744 NTMLGSFHRAMLN
+744 NSMLGSFHRAMRN

-767 YIDPNQTTLTLAQ
+767 YVDPNQMTLTLAQ

-789 EEPFVNTMLELW
+789 EEPFANTMLELW

-816 IDQGANV
+816 IDQGANL
-823 LGVMDET
+823 LGVIDEK
-830 GVLKGYFKNELPCRR
+830 GVLKGYFKSALPSRR
-845 ASYAEKLAALPEIFV
+845 ASYEERLAALPEIFV

-934 VIWDPDMIPANWF
+934 VVWDPDLIPTNWF

-998 KGVWEDKCIRLAQLH
+998 RGVWEDKCIRLAQLH
-1013 FDAVDYNK
+1013 SDAVDYNK
-1021 SGAHARMARSL
+1021 SGAHARMTRSL

-1067 PNFVPKLEKPFDS
+1067 PDFVPKLEKPFDS
-1080 RILESPLAP
+1080 RILESPLAA
-1089 ASDAYIEY
+1089 ASETYMEY
-1097 ARELKAE
+1097 ARELKVE
-1104 YDMNMR
+1104 FDMNMR

-1131 HGFVVKDYKMQEDL
+1131 HGFVIRDYKMQEDL

-1155 FRHQCYDKVGRDG
+1155 FRHQCYDKVGRQG

-1181 TQEQVAAA
+1181 TQEQVATA
-1189 LEARRNEALQR
+1189 LEARRKEALQR
-1200 EDISIVEVNS
+1200 EDISIVEVTS

-1216 SFPWIFPDVLGDVAM
+1216 SFPWIFPDVLGDVAT
-1231 GRARQAMVSEGQGTG
+1231 GRARQSLVPEGQGSS
-1246 DSAKLIGKGLVFT
+1246 DSANPNDGTIFT
-1259 HKQILKIVE
+1259 HNQILKIIE
-1268 DMDGDIKPN
+1268 DMD
-1277 AENMKLKDKENMKP
+1277 EEVKLKAKKNVEPKSEENTKP
-1291 KAQAGSN
+1291 KAEAGSG
-1298 SVPSD
+1298 SAPSN
-1303 QELIARRR
+1303 QEPIARRR
-1311 IDKTKPKSKS
+1311 IDKS
-1321 EDRYAGL
+1321 EPNPNPDDGNK
-1328 YIEEDDEKEGGVAIG
+1328 EVCFDEDDEKEGGVEIA
-1343 PAKAEEKIEKTGAVT
+1343 AAEAGEKIRKQALT

-1366 DVKPSAL
+1366 DVQPSAL
-1373 DALINMIS
+1373 DILLDMMNS
-1381 S
+1381 

>member
-1 MMTGPVLPSLQY
+1 
-13 PKINLLR
+13 
-20 MAPSNAPAPARRNSP
+20 
-35 VRDWITWRSWRTCA
+35 
-49 VDLLNLPREMNT
+49 
-61 HDIYDAFHRY
+61 
-71 GNLISIDLWEDASG
+71 
-85 RPDCKGRIRF
+85 
-95 KPPPTEEFWRTG
+95 
-107 SFGVKLRS
+107 
-115 GRVTVISLSIC
+115 
-126 CGDLNGTIQS
+126 
-136 PVRPDVQLPGE
+136 
-147 VVSARAMKLPSNI
+147 
-160 DSYLKELK
+160 
-168 TVQVDIGVLLGLST
+168 
-182 FHSMQSFTN
+182 
-191 LAYPRCVVDVMR
+191 
-203 KCLFLY
+203 
-209 FRVGIRGSDTA
+209 
-220 DVNQHDYR
+220 
-228 VKITFLQLTQIY
+228 
-240 QQYDKA
+240 
-246 TREHSFLIVLDS
+246 
-258 AAIWH
+258 
-263 RKAKDIQST
+263 
-272 LTEPLSWREED
+272 
-283 SWYRQTSVTHNPN
+283 
-296 SLKTLP
+296 
-302 ANLKKTGHI
+302 
-311 IDLGRWNV
+311 
-319 FKVSFAADVDPNM
+319 M
-332 RRVGDTSHYLMC
+332 RRLDDTSHYLMC

-354 IIQDGSHFV
+354 TIQDGSHFV

-418 SEFTMT
+418 SEFTMS

-448 EKKQYLDPMQI
+448 EKKQYLAPMEI

-472 IPNYCCFMHTAR
+472 IPAYCCFMRTAR

-514 RFLRVRFTDERTEG
+514 RFLRVRFTDEKTEG

-573 GAYFVAPDA
+573 GAYFVSPDA

-632 IRNGFIF
+632 IRNGFTF

-662 LTGKPPSAFQFR
+662 LTGEPPSAFQFR
-674 LGGAKGMLVVST
+674 LGGAKGMLVVSP

-737 EIFHSKL
+737 EVFHSKL

-830 GVLKGYFKNELPCRR
+830 GVLKGYFKKELPRRR

-901 LQALRD
+901 LHALRD

-934 VIWDPDMIPANWF
+934 VIWDPDLIPANWF

-1013 FDAVDYNK
+1013 SDAVDYNK

-1052 KSTKILGQLYDAVVT
+1052 KSTKILGQLYDAVIT
-1067 PNFVPKLEKPFDS
+1067 PDFVPKLEKPVDS

-1089 ASDAYIEY
+1089 ASEAYMEY

-1104 YDMNMR
+1104 FDMNMR

-1131 HGFVVKDYKMQEDL
+1131 HGFVIKDYKMQEDL

-1216 SFPWIFPDVLGDVAM
+1216 SFPWIFPDVLGDVAT
-1231 GRARQAMVSEGQGTG
+1231 GRARQAMVSEEQGSGDAAKPTG
-1246 DSAKLIGKGLVFT
+1246 EGLVFT

-1277 AENMKLKDKENMKP
+1277 AENMKPKDKENMKP
-1291 KAQAGSN
+1291 KAEASSN
-1298 SVPSD
+1298 STPPD

-1311 IDKTKPKSKS
+1311 IERTKPKQKS
-1321 EDRYAGL
+1321 EDRNTGL
-1328 YIEEDDEKEGGVAIG
+1328 YIEEDDEKDGGVAVG
-1343 PAKAEEKIEKTGAVT
+1343 PAKTEEKIDKKEAVT

-1373 DALINMIS
+1373 DDLIKMIS
-1381 S
+1381 G

>member
-1 MMTGPVLPSLQY
+1 MTGPVLPSLQY
-13 PKINLLR
+13 PKSNLLR
-20 MAPSNAPAPARRNSP
+20 MVPPNAPAPARRNSP

-147 VVSARAMKLPSNI
+147 VV
-160 DSYLKELK
+160 
-168 TVQVDIGVLLGLST
+168 DIGVLLGLST

-191 LAYPRCVVDVMR
+191 LAYPRCAVDVMR

-319 FKVSFAADVDPNM
+319 FKISFAADVDLNM
-332 RRVGDTSHYLMC
+332 RRVSDTSHYLMC

-662 LTGKPPSAFQFR
+662 LTGEPPSAFQFR

-737 EIFHSKL
+737 EVFHSKL

-816 IDQGANV
+816 IDQGANI

-830 GVLKGYFKNELPCRR
+830 GVLKGYFKNELPRRR

-947 VECMDYKGSKA
+947 VECMNYKGSKA

-1013 FDAVDYNK
+1013 SDAVDYNK

-1080 RILESPLAP
+1080 RILESPLSP
-1089 ASDAYIEY
+1089 ASDTYMEY

-1104 YDMNMR
+1104 YDMSMR

-1131 HGFVVKDYKMQEDL
+1131 HSFVVKDYKMQEDL

-1168 GNIPALVI
+1168 GNIPDLVI

-1189 LEARRNEALQR
+1189 LEARRNEALLR

-1246 DSAKLIGKGLVFT
+1246 DSAKLIGEGLAFT

-1298 SVPSD
+1298 SAPSD

-1311 IDKTKPKSKS
+1311 IDKTKPESKS
-1321 EDRYAGL
+1321 EDRDAGL

-1343 PAKAEEKIEKTGAVT
+1343 PAKAEEKIEKTEAVT

>member
-1 MMTGPVLPSLQY
+1 MAGPELPNLQY
-13 PKINLLR
+13 PKSNRLR
-20 MAPSNAPAPARRNSP
+20 LTPQEPPGPGHERP
-35 VRDWITWRSWRTCA
+35 VRAWLTWRSWKTCA
-49 VDLLNLPREMNT
+49 VDLLNIPREMNT
-61 HDIYDAFHRY
+61 HDIYDAFNQY

-85 RPDCKGRIRF
+85 RPDSKARIRF
-95 KPPPTEEFWRTG
+95 KPPPNEDFWRTG
-107 SFGVKLRS
+107 SFGVRLRS
-115 GRVTVISLSIC
+115 GRVAVISLSVC
-126 CGDLNGTIQS
+126 SGDSNGTIPS
-136 PVRPDVQLPGE
+136 PVRSDVWLPGE
-147 VVSARAMKLPSNI
+147 LG
-160 DSYLKELK
+160 LK
-168 TVQVDIGVLLGLST
+168 TVQVDIGVLLGPST
-182 FHSMQSFTN
+182 VHSMQSFNNVT
-191 LAYPRCVVDVMR
+191 YPRFVVDVMR

-209 FRVGIRGSDTA
+209 FKVGIRGSDTA
-220 DVNQHDYR
+220 DVTQHDYR
-228 VKITFLQLTQIY
+228 VKITFLQLSQIY
-240 QQYDKA
+240 QRYDRSK
-246 TREHSFLIVLDS
+246 REQSLLIFLDS

-263 RKAKDIQST
+263 RKSNDIRST

-296 SLKTLP
+296 LLKSLPT
-302 ANLKKTGHI
+302 NLKKSGHV

-319 FKVSFAADVDPNM
+319 FKISFAPDRGPNM
-332 RRVGDTSHYLMC
+332 PRVDDTSSYLML
-344 VEDIFKDYNI
+344 VKEILKDYNI
-354 IIQDGSHFV
+354 TIKNGRHFV
-363 EKADRPVPVWH
+363 EKPDRPVPVWH

-379 ESKSN
+379 ESKSS

-391 DLGNQNYLHLPF
+391 DLGDRNYLHLPF

-424 REFVETLKGLGD
+424 REFIERLKGLGD
-436 DQATRLLEFVAT
+436 DQATRLLEYVAT
-448 EKKQYLDPMQI
+448 EKKQYLDPIEI
-459 FDLKFFKGVTDSR
+459 FDLKFFKGVTDSK
-472 IPNYCCFMHTAR
+472 IPSYCCFMHTAR

-528 RINASQRDCN
+528 RINASLGDSN
-538 DEIYTR
+538 DEVYTR
-544 VKRTLANGITIGDRR
+544 VKRTLANGIAIGDRH

-573 GAYFVAPDA
+573 GAYFFSPDA
-582 GISAG
+582 GVSAA

-620 GSSVQTIPCDDI
+620 GSSVQTAPCDDI
-632 IRNGFIF
+632 VRNDFTF

-655 SQHDIKT
+655 SQHNIKT
-662 LTGKPPSAFQFR
+662 LTGEPPSAFQFR
-674 LGGAKGMLVVST
+674 LGGAKGMLVVSP

-701 FETSQ
+701 FETNQ

-724 QIILVLSALGIPD
+724 QLILVLSALDIPD
-737 EIFHSKL
+737 EVFHNKL
-744 NTMLGSFHRAMLN
+744 NAMLGSFHRAMSN

-767 YIDPNQTTLTLAQ
+767 YIDPNQTTLILAQ

-789 EEPFVNTMLELW
+789 EEPFANTMLELW

-816 IDQGANV
+816 IDQGANL
-823 LGVMDET
+823 LGVMDEI
-830 GVLKGYFKNELPCRR
+830 GVLKGYFKSALPRGR

-860 QICRLDGDGEY
+860 QICRLDGNGEY

-901 LQALRD
+901 LQGLRD

-934 VIWDPDMIPANWF
+934 IVWDPDLIPAKWF

-1013 FDAVDYNK
+1013 SDAVDYNK

-1067 PNFVPKLEKPFDS
+1067 PDFVPKLEKPFDS
-1080 RILESPLAP
+1080 RILESPLAA
-1089 ASDAYIEY
+1089 ASETYMEY

-1131 HGFVVKDYKMQEDL
+1131 HGFVIRDYKMQEDL

-1155 FRHQCYDKVGRDG
+1155 FRHQCYDKVGRHG

-1181 TQEQVAAA
+1181 TQEQVSAA

-1200 EDISIVEVNS
+1200 EDLSIVEVNS

-1216 SFPWIFPDVLGDVAM
+1216 SFPWIFPDVLGDVAT
-1231 GRARQAMVSEGQGTG
+1231 GRARQAPVSEEAGGG
-1246 DSAKLIGKGLVFT
+1246 DSAEPIGDGLVFT
-1259 HKQILKIVE
+1259 HRQIVKIVE
-1268 DMDGDIKPN
+1268 DMDGNVKQ
-1277 AENMKLKDKENMKP
+1277 KENMKP
-1291 KAQAGSN
+1291 KAEAGSA
-1298 SVPSD
+1298 PPD
-1303 QELIARRR
+1303 QTLIARRR
-1311 IDKTKPKSKS
+1311 IEKTNPKPGEK
-1321 EDRYAGL
+1321 DADVCFDD
-1328 YIEEDDEKEGGVAIG
+1328 EDDEKDGGVGIG
-1343 PAKAEEKIEKTGAVT
+1343 AAKAEEIEERETVT
-1358 EDIVEMEG
+1358 EDIVEREG
-1366 DVKPSAL
+1366 DVQPSAL
-1373 DALINMIS
+1373 DALINMMNS
-1381 S
+1381 

>member
-1 MMTGPVLPSLQY
+1 MAGPDLPSMQH
-13 PKINLLR
+13 PKSNRLR
-20 MAPSNAPAPARRNSP
+20 LFPSDPPVPSGPSVQTAPAQ
-35 VRDWITWRSWRTCA
+35 DWITWRSWKTCA
-49 VDLLNLPREMNT
+49 VDLLNIPKEMNT
-61 HDIYDAFHRY
+61 HDIYDAFHQY

-85 RPDCKGRIRF
+85 GPDSRARIRF
-95 KPPPTEEFWRTG
+95 KPPSNEDFWRTG
-107 SFGVKLRS
+107 SFGVRLRS
-115 GRVTVISLSIC
+115 GRVAVISLSIC
-126 CGDLNGTIQS
+126 CGDSNGVIPS
-136 PVRPDVQLPGE
+136 PVRPDVRLPGE
-147 VVSARAMKLPSNI
+147 L
-160 DSYLKELK
+160 ELK
-168 TVQVDIGVLLGLST
+168 TVQVDIGVLLGPST
-182 FHSMQSFTN
+182 IHSMQSFNN

-203 KCLFLY
+203 KCLLLY
-209 FRVGIRGSDTA
+209 FKVGIRGSDTA
-220 DVNQHDYR
+220 DVTQHDYR

-240 QQYDKA
+240 QQQDKD
-246 TREHSFLIVLDS
+246 TRQRSFLIVLDS

-263 RKAKDIQST
+263 RKAKDIRST

-296 SLKTLP
+296 SLKNLP
-302 ANLKKTGHI
+302 TNLKKSGHI
-311 IDLGRWNV
+311 IDLGRWNM
-319 FKVSFAADVDPNM
+319 FKISFAPDVDPNI
-332 RRVGDTSHYLMC
+332 RRTGDTSHHLML

-354 IIQDGSHFV
+354 LIKDGSHFL
-363 EKADRPVPVWH
+363 ENPNRPVPVWH

-379 ESKSN
+379 QSKSS

-391 DLGNQNYLHLPF
+391 DLGDENYLHLPF
-403 KVRYQLEVCLSQGYL
+403 RARYQLEVCLSQGYL

-424 REFVETLKGLGD
+424 REFVERAKQLGED
-436 DQATRLLEFVAT
+436 KATRLLEFVAT
-448 EKKQYLDPMQI
+448 EKKQYLDPMEI
-459 FDLKFFKGVTDSR
+459 FGLKFFKGVTDSR

-505 EWSTKGAPG
+505 EWSNKGAPG
-514 RFLRVRFTDERTEG
+514 RFLRVRFTDEKTEG
-528 RINASQRDCN
+528 RINASLSDSN

-573 GAYFVAPDA
+573 GAYFFAPDA
-582 GISAG
+582 GVSAA

-620 GSSVQTIPCDDI
+620 GSSVQTATCADVV
-632 IRNGFIF
+632 RNDFTF

-655 SQHDIKT
+655 SQHKIKT
-662 LTGKPPSAFQFR
+662 LTGDPPSAFQFR
-674 LGGAKGMLVVST
+674 LGGAKGMLVVSP
-686 DPLPQEVHIRPSQQK
+686 DPLPHQVHLRPSQQK
-701 FETSQ
+701 FETNQ

-724 QIILVLSALGIPD
+724 QLILVLSALDISDGV
-737 EIFHSKL
+737 FHSKL
-744 NTMLGSFHRAMLN
+744 NSMLGGFHRAMGN

-767 YIDPNQTTLTLAQ
+767 YIDPNQTTLILAQ

-789 EEPFVNTMLELW
+789 DEPFANTMLELW

-806 KHLKEKAKIA
+806 KHLKEKARIA
-816 IDQGANV
+816 IDQGANL

-830 GVLKGYFKNELPCRR
+830 GVLKGFFKSKLPRER
-845 ASYAEKLAALPEIFV
+845 ATNAEKLAALPEIFV

-901 LQALRD
+901 LHALRD

-934 VIWDPDMIPANWF
+934 IIWDPDLIPKKWF

-998 KGVWEDKCIRLAQLH
+998 RGVWEDKCIRLAQLH
-1013 FDAVDYNK
+1013 SDAVDYNK

-1037 PHFMEKRFKRPSSIY
+1037 PHFMEKRFKRASSIY
-1052 KSTKILGQLYDAVVT
+1052 RSKKILGQLYDAVVT
-1067 PNFVPKLEKPFDS
+1067 PDFVPKLEKPFDS

-1089 ASDAYIEY
+1089 ASETYMEY

-1104 YDMNMR
+1104 FDMNMR

-1131 HGFVVKDYKMQEDL
+1131 HGFVIRDYKMQEDL

-1155 FRHQCYDKVGRDG
+1155 FRHQCYDKAGRHG
-1168 GNIPALVI
+1168 GNIPALVV

-1189 LEARRNEALQR
+1189 LDARRKEALQR
-1200 EDISIVEVNS
+1200 KDISIVEVNS

-1216 SFPWIFPDVLGDVAM
+1216 SFPWIFPDVLGDVAT
-1231 GRARQAMVSEGQGTG
+1231 GRARQALAPEGEGGG
-1246 DSAKLIGKGLVFT
+1246 DSAKPIGDGVVFT
-1259 HKQILKIVE
+1259 HRQILKIME
-1268 DMDGDIKPN
+1268 DTD
-1277 AENMKLKDKENMKP
+1277 EEMKP
-1291 KAQAGSN
+1291 KTENTKLEANAGAN
-1298 SVPSD
+1298 SVPTPPPN
-1303 QELIARRR
+1303 QEFIARRR
-1311 IDKTKPKSKS
+1311 IDKPKPKP
-1321 EDRYAGL
+1321 EDEDEDAGVCFD
-1328 YIEEDDEKEGGVAIG
+1328 EDDDNDGGVEIG
-1343 PAKAEEKIEKTGAVT
+1343 EKVEKIEKEEAIT

-1366 DVKPSAL
+1366 DVQPSAL
-1373 DALINMIS
+1373 DALINMINN
-1381 S
+1381 

>member
-1 MMTGPVLPSLQY
+1 MEGPEIHNTKHSQPNHPGLGS
-13 PKINLLR
+13 PKPPGPR
-20 MAPSNAPAPARRNSP
+20 HTSP
-35 VRDWITWRSWRTCA
+35 VRDWVTWRAWKTCA
-49 VDLLNLPREMNT
+49 VDLFNIPREMNT
-61 HDIYDAFHRY
+61 HDIYDAFSKY
-71 GNLISIDLWEDASG
+71 GHLISIDVWEDASG
-85 RPDCKGRIRF
+85 RPDSKGRIRF
-95 KPPPTEEFWRTG
+95 KPPPNEEFWKTG

-115 GRVTVISLSIC
+115 GRVTVLSLSVC
-126 CGDLNGTIQS
+126 CGDSNGTIPS
-136 PVRPDVQLPGE
+136 PVRPDVQLPNE
-147 VVSARAMKLPSNI
+147 L
-160 DSYLKELK
+160 ELK
-168 TVQVDIGVLLGLST
+168 TVQVDIGVLLGPST
-182 FHSMQSFTN
+182 VHSMQSFAN
-191 LAYPRCVVDVMR
+191 LAFPRCVVDTMR
-203 KCLFLY
+203 KCLLLY
-209 FRVGIRGSDTA
+209 FKVGIRGSETA
-220 DVNQHDYR
+220 DVTQHDYR

-240 QQYDKA
+240 QQYDKV
-246 TREHSFLIVLDS
+246 TKEHSLLVILDS

-272 LTEPLSWREED
+272 VTEPLSWREED

-296 SLKTLP
+296 SLKNLP
-302 ANLKKTGHI
+302 TNLKKAGHI
-311 IDLGRWNV
+311 IDSGRWNV
-319 FKVSFAADVDPNM
+319 FRITFAPDADPNT
-332 RRVGDTSHYLMC
+332 RRVGNSSHYLML
-344 VEDIFKDYNI
+344 VGDIFKDYNI
-354 IIQDGSHFV
+354 SIKDGSHFV
-363 EKADRPVPVWH
+363 EKPDRPVPVWQ

-391 DLGNQNYLHLPF
+391 DLGDQNYLHLPF
-403 KVRYQLEVCLSQGYL
+403 KVRYQLEVCLSHGYL

-424 REFVETLKGLGD
+424 REFVERLKDLGD

-448 EKKQYLDPMQI
+448 EKKQYLDPMEI
-459 FDLKFFKGVTDSR
+459 LDLKFFKGVTDSK
-472 IPNYCCFMHTAR
+472 IPSYCCFMHTAR

-528 RINASQRDCN
+528 RINASLGDSN

-573 GAYFVAPDA
+573 GAYFFSPDA
-582 GISAG
+582 GVSAA

-620 GSSVQTIPCDDI
+620 GSSVQTTQCDDI
-632 IRNGFIF
+632 VRNGFTF

-662 LTGKPPSAFQFR
+662 LTGEPPSAFQFR
-674 LGGAKGMLVVST
+674 LGGAKGMLVVSS
-686 DPLPQEVHIRPSQQK
+686 DPFPQEVHIRPSQQK
-701 FETSQ
+701 FETNQ
-706 AGLEIIRW
+706 VGLEIIRW

-724 QIILVLSALGIPD
+724 QLILVLSALGIPD
-737 EIFHSKL
+737 KVFHSKL
-744 NTMLGSFHRAMLN
+744 NTMLGSFHRAMCN

-767 YIDPNQTTLTLAQ
+767 YVDPNQTTLTLAQ
-780 MVSDGFRRN
+780 MVSDGFRKN

-806 KHLKEKAKIA
+806 KHLKEKAKVA
-816 IDQGANV
+816 IDQGANL

-830 GVLKGYFKNELPCRR
+830 GVLKGYFRNALPHKR
-845 ASYAEKLAALPEIFV
+845 ASYAERLAALPEIFV
-860 QICRLDGDGEY
+860 QICRLDGAGGY
-871 EVIEGLCILA
+871 EIIEGLCILA

-901 LQALRD
+901 LHGLRD
-907 VVVLPQTGDQDIAS
+907 VVVLPQSGDQDIAS

-934 VIWDPDMIPANWF
+934 IIWDPDLIPASWF
-947 VECMDYKGSKA
+947 VECMDYKGSNA

-998 KGVWEDKCIRLAQLH
+998 KGVWEERCIRLAQLH
-1013 FDAVDYNK
+1013 SDAVDYNK

-1052 KSTKILGQLYDAVVT
+1052 RSTKILGQLYDAVVT
-1067 PNFVPKLEKPFDS
+1067 PDFIPKLEKPFDS
-1080 RILESPLAP
+1080 RVLESPLAP
-1089 ASDAYIEY
+1089 TSETYMEY
-1097 ARELKAE
+1097 ARDLKAE
-1104 YDMNMR
+1104 FDMKMR

-1131 HGFVVKDYKMQEDL
+1131 HGFVIRDYKMQEDL

-1155 FRHQCYDKVGRDG
+1155 FRHQCYDKVSRHG
-1168 GNIPALVI
+1168 GNIAALVI

-1189 LEARRNEALQR
+1189 LEARRKEALQR
-1200 EDISIVEVNS
+1200 EDLSIVEVS
-1210 TELPLI
+1210 TTELPLI
-1216 SFPWIFPDVLGDVAM
+1216 SFPWIFPDVLGDVAT
-1231 GRARQAMVSEGQGTG
+1231 GRARQAPLEGQEGAASTKPIG
-1246 DSAKLIGKGLVFT
+1246 DGMVFT
-1259 HKQILKIVE
+1259 HSQILQIVE
-1268 DMDGDIKPN
+1268 DMDED
-1277 AENMKLKDKENMKP
+1277 MKP
-1291 KAQAGSN
+1291 KGEENKKPKAEAGSG
-1298 SVPSD
+1298 SAPPA

-1311 IDKTKPKSKS
+1311 IDKTKSKPTP
-1321 EDRYAGL
+1321 ENMNGGVCFDD
-1328 YIEEDDEKEGGVAIG
+1328 EDDENEGGVSLGA
-1343 PAKAEEKIEKTGAVT
+1343 AKAEEKIEKESVV

-1366 DVKPSAL
+1366 DIQPSAL
-1373 DALINMIS
+1373 DALINMINN
-1381 S
+1381 

>member
-1 MMTGPVLPSLQY
+1 MAGPDIPNSQH
-13 PKINLLR
+13 PKSNLLR
-20 MAPSNAPAPARRNSP
+20 LVPPDPPNPPRHTSP
-35 VRDWITWRSWRTCA
+35 VRDWITWRSWKTCA
-49 VDLLNLPREMNT
+49 VDMLNIPREMNT
-61 HDIYDAFHRY
+61 HDMYDAFNKY
-71 GNLISIDLWEDASG
+71 GNVISIDVWEDAAG
-85 RPDCKGRIRF
+85 RPDSRGRIRF
-95 KPPPTEEFWRTG
+95 KPPPNEEFWESG

-115 GRVTVISLSIC
+115 GRVAVISLCLC
-126 CGDLNGTIQS
+126 CGDSNGTIPS
-136 PVRPDVQLPGE
+136 PVRPDV
-147 VVSARAMKLPSNI
+147 RLPSE
-160 DSYLKELK
+160 LELK
-168 TVQVDIGVLLGLST
+168 TVQVDIGVLLGPST
-182 FHSMQSFTN
+182 VHSMQSFTN

-203 KCLFLY
+203 KCLLLY
-209 FRVGIRGSDTA
+209 FKVGIRGSETA
-220 DVNQHDYR
+220 DVTQHDYR

-263 RKAKDIQST
+263 RKAKEIRMT

-283 SWYRQTSVTHNPN
+283 SWYRQTAVTHNPN

-302 ANLKKTGHI
+302 TNLKKTGHI

-319 FKVSFAADVDPNM
+319 FKITFAPDMDSNMQRVD
-332 RRVGDTSHYLMC
+332 DTSHYLML
-344 VEDIFKDYNI
+344 VGDIFKDYNI
-354 IIQDGSHFV
+354 SIKDGSHFV
-363 EKADRPVPVWH
+363 EKPDRPVPVWH
-374 WIDFS
+374 CIDFS

-391 DLGNQNYLHLPF
+391 DLGDQNYIHLPF

-418 SEFTMT
+418 SEFSMS
-424 REFVETLKGLGD
+424 REFVEKLKGLGD

-448 EKKQYLDPMQI
+448 EKKQYFDPMEI
-459 FDLKFFKGVTDSR
+459 FDLKFFKGVTDSK
-472 IPNYCCFMHTAR
+472 IPSYCCFMHTAR

-528 RINASQRDCN
+528 RINSSLGDSN

-544 VKRTLANGITIGDRR
+544 VKRTLANGITIGGRR

-573 GAYFVAPDA
+573 GAYFFAPDA
-582 GISAG
+582 GVSAA

-620 GSSVQTIPCDDI
+620 GSSVQTARCDDI
-632 IRNGFIF
+632 VCNGFTF

-655 SQHDIKT
+655 SQHNIKT
-662 LTGKPPSAFQFR
+662 LTGEPPSAFQFR
-674 LGGAKGMLVVST
+674 LGGAKGMLVVSP
-686 DPLPQEVHIRPSQQK
+686 DPMPQEVHIRPSQQK
-701 FETSQ
+701 FETNQ

-724 QIILVLSALGIPD
+724 QLILVLSALGIPD
-737 EIFHSKL
+737 KVFHGKL
-744 NTMLGSFHRAMLN
+744 NGMLGSFHRAMCN

-789 EEPFVNTMLELW
+789 EEPFANTMLELW

-816 IDQGANV
+816 IDQGANL

-830 GVLKGYFKNELPCRR
+830 GVLKGYFKNALPRR
-845 ASYAEKLAALPEIFV
+845 GASYAQKLAALPEIFV
-860 QICRLDGDGEY
+860 QICRLEGNSEY

-892 VVRAVNRPE
+892 VVQAVNRPE
-901 LQALRD
+901 LQGLRD

-934 VIWDPDMIPANWF
+934 VIWDPDLIPAKWF

-998 KGVWEDKCIRLAQLH
+998 KGVWEEKCIRLAQLH
-1013 FDAVDYNK
+1013 SDAVDYNK
-1021 SGAHARMARSL
+1021 SGAHARMTRSL

-1080 RILESPLAP
+1080 RILESPLVP
-1089 ASDAYIEY
+1089 ASEIYMEY
-1097 ARELKAE
+1097 ARDLKAE
-1104 YDMNMR
+1104 FDMSMR
-1110 QIMAQYEI
+1110 QVMAQYEI

-1131 HGFVVKDYKMQEDL
+1131 HGFVIRDYKMQEDL

-1155 FRHQCYDKVGRDG
+1155 FRHQCYDKVGHQG

-1189 LEARRNEALQR
+1189 LEARRKEALQR
-1200 EDISIVEVNS
+1200 NDLSIVEVDS

-1216 SFPWIFPDVLGDVAM
+1216 SFPWIFPDVLGDVAT
-1231 GRARQAMVSEGQGTG
+1231 GRARQALVSEGQAAD
-1246 DSAKLIGKGLVFT
+1246 DSAKSIGDGLVFT

-1268 DMDGDIKPN
+1268 DMDDSV
-1277 AENMKLKDKENMKP
+1277 KP
-1291 KAQAGSN
+1291 KAEAGSG
-1298 SVPSD
+1298 SAPLD

-1311 IDKTKPKSKS
+1311 TEKTKPKPDESNT
-1321 EDRYAGL
+1321 GVCFG
-1328 YIEEDDEKEGGVAIG
+1328 EDDENERGVSIDA
-1343 PAKAEEKIEKTGAVT
+1343 AEAGEKTEKKEAVM

-1366 DVKPSAL
+1366 DVEPSAL
-1373 DALINMIS
+1373 DALINMING
-1381 S
+1381 

>member
-1 MMTGPVLPSLQY
+1 MAGPVIPNLQH
-13 PKINLLR
+13 PKSNLLR
-20 MAPSNAPAPARRNSP
+20 LVPLDPPRPSHHTTP
-35 VRDWITWRSWRTCA
+35 VRDWITWRSWKTCA
-49 VDLLNLPREMNT
+49 VDMLNIPREMNT
-61 HDIYDAFHRY
+61 HDIYDAFNKY
-71 GNLISIDLWEDASG
+71 GNLISIDVWEDAAG
-85 RPDCKGRIRF
+85 RPDSKGRMRF
-95 KPPPTEEFWRTG
+95 KPPPNEQFWETG

-115 GRVTVISLSIC
+115 GRVAVISLSL
-126 CGDLNGTIQS
+126 CGGASNGTIPS
-136 PVRPDVQLPGE
+136 PVRPDI
-147 VVSARAMKLPSNI
+147 RLPSE
-160 DSYLKELK
+160 LELK
-168 TVQVDIGVLLGLST
+168 TVQVQIGVLLGPST
-182 FHSMQSFTN
+182 VHALQSFTN

-203 KCLFLY
+203 RCLLLY
-209 FRVGIRGSDTA
+209 FKVGIRGSETA
-220 DVNQHDYR
+220 DVTQHDYR

-246 TREHSFLIVLDS
+246 TSENSLLIILDS

-263 RKAKDIQST
+263 RKAKDMQST
-272 LTEPLSWREED
+272 LAEPMSWREED
-283 SWYRQTSVTHNPN
+283 SWYRQTAVTHNPN

-302 ANLKKTGHI
+302 TNLKKTGHI
-311 IDLGRWNV
+311 MDLGRWNV
-319 FKVSFAADVDPNM
+319 FKITFGPDVDPKIH
-332 RRVGDTSHYLMC
+332 RVNDTGHCLTL
-344 VEDIFKDYNI
+344 VGDIFKDYNI
-354 IIQDGSHFV
+354 FIRDGSHFV
-363 EKADRPVPVWH
+363 EKTDRPVPVWH

-391 DLGNQNYLHLPF
+391 DLGDQNYIHLPF

-418 SEFTMT
+418 SEFSMS
-424 REFVETLKGLGD
+424 REFVEKVKDLGD

-448 EKKQYLDPMQI
+448 EKKQYLDPMEI
-459 FDLKFFKGVTDSR
+459 FDLKFFKRVTDSK
-472 IPNYCCFMHTAR
+472 IPSYCCFMHTAR

-505 EWSTKGAPG
+505 EWSTKSAPG

-528 RINASQRDCN
+528 RINASLGDSN

-544 VKRTLANGITIGDRR
+544 VKRTLANGISIGDRH

-573 GAYFVAPDA
+573 GAYFFAPDA
-582 GISAG
+582 GVSAA

-620 GSSVQTIPCDDI
+620 GSSVQVATCNDVV
-632 IRNGFIF
+632 RNGFTF
-639 SDGVGKISKF
+639 SDGVGKVSKF

-655 SQHDIKT
+655 SQHNIKT
-662 LTGKPPSAFQFR
+662 LTGESPSAFQFR
-674 LGGAKGMLVVST
+674 LGGAKGMLVVSP
-686 DPLPQEVHIRPSQQK
+686 DPMPQEVHIRPSQQK
-701 FETSQ
+701 FETTQ

-724 QIILVLSALGIPD
+724 QLILVLSALGIPD
-737 EIFHSKL
+737 KVFHSKL
-744 NTMLGSFHRAMLN
+744 NSMLGSFHRVMCN

-767 YIDPNQTTLTLAQ
+767 YIDPNQTTLILAQ
-780 MVSDGFRRN
+780 MVSDGFRQN
-789 EEPFVNTMLELW
+789 EEPFANTMLELW

-816 IDQGANV
+816 IDQGANL

-830 GVLKGYFKNELPCRR
+830 GVLKGYFKNTLPRR
-845 ASYAEKLAALPEIFV
+845 GASYAQKLAALPEIFV
-860 QICRLDGDGEY
+860 QICRLEGNGEY

-901 LQALRD
+901 LKGLRD

-934 VIWDPDMIPANWF
+934 IIWDPDLIPTRWF

-998 KGVWEDKCIRLAQLH
+998 RGVWEEKCIRLAQLH
-1013 FDAVDYNK
+1013 SDAVDYNK

-1067 PNFVPKLEKPFDS
+1067 PNFVPKLGKPFDS
-1080 RILESPLAP
+1080 RILESPLAS
-1089 ASDAYIEY
+1089 ASETYIEY

-1104 YDMNMR
+1104 FDMNMR

-1131 HGFVVKDYKMQEDL
+1131 HGFVIRDYKMQEDL

-1155 FRHQCYDKVGRDG
+1155 FRHQCYDKVGRHG
-1168 GNIPALVI
+1168 GNISALVI

-1189 LEARRNEALQR
+1189 LEAQRKEALQR
-1200 EDISIVEVNS
+1200 EDLSVVEVSS

-1216 SFPWIFPDVLGDVAM
+1216 SFPWIFPDVLGDVAT
-1231 GRARQAMVSEGQGTG
+1231 GRAREALVSEGQGVD
-1246 DSAKLIGKGLVFT
+1246 DSAKSIGDGFVFT
-1259 HKQILKIVE
+1259 HKQILNIVE
-1268 DMDGDIKPN
+1268 DMDRIVKPN
-1277 AENMKLKDKENMKP
+1277 A
-1291 KAQAGSN
+1291 KASSGPAPPN
-1298 SVPSD
+1298 
-1303 QELIARRR
+1303 QELIVRRR
-1311 IDKTKPKSKS
+1311 IDQTKPKPKPDDSKMGVCFN
-1321 EDRYAGL
+1321 EDS
-1328 YIEEDDEKEGGVAIG
+1328 EKEEGVSIDTAQ
-1343 PAKAEEKIEKTGAVT
+1343 AEENGEMEAVT

-1366 DVKPSAL
+1366 DVQPSAL
-1373 DALINMIS
+1373 DALINMINS
-1381 S
+1381 

>member
-1 MMTGPVLPSLQY
+1 MAGPEIPNLRH
-13 PKINLLR
+13 PKSNLLR
-20 MAPSNAPAPARRNSP
+20 LVPPDPPHPPRHTSP
-35 VRDWITWRSWRTCA
+35 VRDWITWRSWKTCA
-49 VDLLNLPREMNT
+49 VDLLNIPKEMNT
-61 HDIYDAFHRY
+61 HDIYDAFNKY
-71 GNLISIDLWEDASG
+71 GNLISIDVWEDAAG
-85 RPDCKGRIRF
+85 RPDSKGRIRF
-95 KPPPTEEFWRTG
+95 KPPPSEEFWVTG

-115 GRVTVISLSIC
+115 GRVAAISLSVC
-126 CGDLNGTIQS
+126 CGDSNGTILS
-136 PVRPDVQLPGE
+136 PVRPDVRLPNE
-147 VVSARAMKLPSNI
+147 L
-160 DSYLKELK
+160 ELK
-168 TVQVDIGVLLGLST
+168 TVQVDIGVLLGPST
-182 FHSMQSFTN
+182 IHSMQSFTN

-203 KCLFLY
+203 KCLLLY
-209 FRVGIRGSDTA
+209 FKAGIRGSETA
-220 DVNQHDYR
+220 DVTQHDYR

-246 TREHSFLIVLDS
+246 TREHAFLIVLDS
-258 AAIWH
+258 AAICH
-263 RKAKDIQST
+263 RKAKDTRLT
-272 LTEPLSWREED
+272 LAEPLSWREED
-283 SWYRQTSVTHNPN
+283 SWYRQTAVTHNPN

-302 ANLKKTGHI
+302 TNLKKTGHI

-319 FKVSFAADVDPNM
+319 FKISFAPDVDPNM
-332 RRVGDTSHYLMC
+332 HRVDDTSHFLML
-344 VEDIFKDYNI
+344 VGEIFKDYNI
-354 IIQDGSHFV
+354 SIKDGSHFV
-363 EKADRPVPVWH
+363 EKPERPVPVWH
-374 WIDFS
+374 CIDFS

-391 DLGNQNYLHLPF
+391 DLGDQNYLHLPF

-418 SEFTMT
+418 SEFLMP
-424 REFVETLKGLGD
+424 REFVEKLKGLGD

-448 EKKQYLDPMQI
+448 EKKQYLDPMEI
-459 FDLKFFKGVTDSR
+459 FNLKFFKGVTDSK
-472 IPNYCCFMHTAR
+472 IPSYCCFMHTAR

-528 RINASQRDCN
+528 RINASLGDSN
-538 DEIYTR
+538 DEVYTR

-573 GAYFVAPDA
+573 GAYFFAPDA
-582 GISAG
+582 GVSAA

-620 GSSVQTIPCDDI
+620 GSSVQTAACDDI
-632 IRNGFIF
+632 VRNGFTF

-655 SQHDIKT
+655 SQHNIKT
-662 LTGKPPSAFQFR
+662 LTGEPPSAFQFR
-674 LGGAKGMLVVST
+674 LGGAKGMLVVSP
-686 DPLPQEVHIRPSQQK
+686 DPMPQEVHIRPSQQK
-701 FETSQ
+701 FETNQ

-724 QIILVLSALGIPD
+724 QLILVLSALGIPD
-737 EIFHSKL
+737 KVFHSKL
-744 NTMLGSFHRAMLN
+744 NSMLGSFHRAMCN

-816 IDQGANV
+816 IDQGANL

-830 GVLKGYFKNELPCRR
+830 GVLKGYFKNALPRR
-845 ASYAEKLAALPEIFV
+845 GASYAQKLAALPEIFV
-860 QICRLDGDGEY
+860 QICRLDGNGEY

-901 LQALRD
+901 LQGLRD

-934 VIWDPDMIPANWF
+934 VIWDPDLIPARWF

-998 KGVWEDKCIRLAQLH
+998 KSVWEEKCIRLAQLH
-1013 FDAVDYNK
+1013 SDAVDYNK
-1021 SGAHARMARSL
+1021 SGAHARMTRSL

-1089 ASDAYIEY
+1089 ASETYMEY

-1104 YDMNMR
+1104 FDMNMR

-1131 HGFVVKDYKMQEDL
+1131 HGFVIRDYKMQEDL

-1155 FRHQCYDKVGRDG
+1155 FRHQCYDKVGRHE

-1181 TQEQVAAA
+1181 THEQVAAA
-1189 LEARRNEALQR
+1189 LEARRKEALQR
-1200 EDISIVEVNS
+1200 EDLSIVEVNS

-1216 SFPWIFPDVLGDVAM
+1216 SFPWIFADVLGDVAM
-1231 GRARQAMVSEGQGTG
+1231 GRARQALVSEGQGA
-1246 DSAKLIGKGLVFT
+1246 DSSAKSISDGMVFT
-1259 HKQILKIVE
+1259 HKQILRIVE
-1268 DMDGDIKPN
+1268 DVEDDVKPKG
-1277 AENMKLKDKENMKP
+1277 EDNMKP
-1291 KAQAGSN
+1291 KADAGSV
-1298 SVPSD
+1298 SVPPD

-1311 IDKTKPKSKS
+1311 KTKPKPKA
-1321 EDRYAGL
+1321 EDKDAGVCFDD
-1328 YIEEDDEKEGGVAIG
+1328 DDEKEGGVSIDAAQAG
-1343 PAKAEEKIEKTGAVT
+1343 EKIEKKEAVT

-1366 DVKPSAL
+1366 DVQPSAL
-1373 DALINMIS
+1373 DALINMINS
-1381 S
+1381 

>member
-1 MMTGPVLPSLQY
+1 MAGPDLPSLQH
-13 PKINLLR
+13 PKSNFLR
-20 MAPSNAPAPARRNSP
+20 LAPPNPTGPDGPSLHTPLQT
-35 VRDWITWRSWRTCA
+35 WITWRSWKTCA
-49 VDLLNLPREMNT
+49 VDLLNIPREMNT
-61 HDIYDAFHRY
+61 HDIYNAFEQY
-71 GNLISIDLWEDASG
+71 GNLISIDIWEDASG
-85 RPDCKGRIRF
+85 RPDSKARIRF
-95 KPPPTEEFWRTG
+95 KPPPTEDFWRTG
-107 SFGVKLRS
+107 SFGVRLRS
-115 GRVTVISLSIC
+115 GRVAVISLSIC
-126 CGDLNGTIQS
+126 CGDSNGSIPS
-136 PVRPDVQLPGE
+136 PVRPDIRLPGE
-147 VVSARAMKLPSNI
+147 L
-160 DSYLKELK
+160 ELK
-168 TVQVDIGVLLGLST
+168 TVQVDIGVLLTPST
-182 FHSMQSFTN
+182 VHSMQSFSN
-191 LAYPRCVVDVMR
+191 LTYPRCVIDVMR
-203 KCLFLY
+203 KCLLLY
-209 FRVGIRGSDTA
+209 FKVGIRGSETT
-220 DVNQHDYR
+220 DVTQHDYR
-228 VKITFLQLTQIY
+228 VKITFLQLSQIY
-240 QQYDKA
+240 QQCDKA
-246 TREHSFLIVLDS
+246 TRQQSFLIVLDS

-263 RKAKDIQST
+263 RKARDIPST
-272 LTEPLSWREED
+272 VTEPLSWREED

-302 ANLKKTGHI
+302 TNLKKLGHI

-319 FKVSFAADVDPNM
+319 FKISFAPDVDPNI
-332 RRVGDTSHYLMC
+332 RRVDDTSHYLLR
-344 VEDIFKDYNI
+344 VGDIFQDYNI
-354 IIQDGSHFV
+354 TIKDGSHFV
-363 EKADRPVPVWH
+363 ENPDRPVPVWQ

-391 DLGNQNYLHLPF
+391 DLGDQNYIHLSF
-403 KVRYQLEVCLSQGYL
+403 RVRYQLEVCLSQGYL

-424 REFVETLKGLGD
+424 REFVEKIKDLGD
-436 DQATRLLEFVAT
+436 DQAMRLLEFVAT
-448 EKKQYLDPMQI
+448 EKKQYLNPMKI
-459 FDLKFFKGVTDSR
+459 FDLKFFKGVTDSK

-505 EWSTKGAPG
+505 EWANKSAPG

-528 RINASQRDCN
+528 RINASLGDSN
-538 DEIYTR
+538 DELYTR
-544 VKRTLANGITIGDRR
+544 VKRTLANGITIGDRH

-573 GAYFVAPDA
+573 GAYFFAPDA
-582 GISAG
+582 GVSAA

-620 GSSVQTIPCDDI
+620 GSSVQTAPCDDVV
-632 IRNGFIF
+632 RNGFTF

-655 SQHDIKT
+655 SQHKIKT
-662 LTGKPPSAFQFR
+662 LAGDPPSAFQFR
-674 LGGAKGMLVVST
+674 LGGAKGMLVVSP
-686 DPLPQEVHIRPSQQK
+686 DPLPQEVHLRPSQQK
-701 FETSQ
+701 FETNK

-714 SQYSLATLNR
+714 SQFSLATLNR
-724 QIILVLSALGIPD
+724 QLILVLSALDIPD
-737 EIFHSKL
+737 QVFHKKL
-744 NTMLGSFHRAMLN
+744 NSMLGGFHRAMCN
-757 DSKAINLLQK
+757 DLKAIQLLQK

-780 MVSDGFRRN
+780 MVSDGFRQQ
-789 EEPFVNTMLELW
+789 EEPFVITMLELW

-816 IDQGANV
+816 IDQGANL

-830 GVLKGYFKNELPCRR
+830 GVLKGYFKNTLPRGR
-845 ASYAEKLAALPEIFV
+845 ASYAQKLAALPEIFV
-860 QICRLDGDGEY
+860 QICRLDGDNEY
-871 EVIEGLCILA
+871 KVIEGLCILA

-892 VVRAVNRPE
+892 VVRAVNKPE

-907 VVVLPQTGDQDIAS
+907 VVVLPQTGDQDISS

-934 VIWDPDMIPANWF
+934 VIWDPDLIPAKWF

-998 KGVWEDKCIRLAQLH
+998 RGVWEEKCIRLAQLH
-1013 FDAVDYNK
+1013 SDAVDYNK

-1037 PHFMEKRFKRPSSIY
+1037 PHFMEKRYKRPSSIY

-1067 PNFVPKLEKPFDS
+1067 PDFVPKLEKHFDS

-1089 ASDAYIEY
+1089 ASETYMEF

-1104 YDMNMR
+1104 FDMNMR

-1131 HGFVVKDYKMQEDL
+1131 HGFVIRDYKMQEDL

-1168 GNIPALVI
+1168 GNIPSLVI

-1189 LEARRNEALQR
+1189 LEARHKEALQR
-1200 EDISIVEVNS
+1200 EDFSIVEVNS
-1210 TELPLI
+1210 TEFPLI
-1216 SFPWIFPDVLGDVAM
+1216 SFPWIFPDVLGNIAT
-1231 GRARQAMVSEGQGTG
+1231 GRTRQGPVSEEAGG
-1246 DSAKLIGKGLVFT
+1246 DDSGKLIGDGVVYT
-1259 HKQILKIVE
+1259 HPQILKIVE
-1268 DMDGDIKPN
+1268 GMDEGVKPKDVI
-1277 AENMKLKDKENMKP
+1277 ENIKP
-1291 KAQAGSN
+1291 KAEVGSGSAAPN
-1298 SVPSD
+1298 

-1311 IDKTKPKSKS
+1311 IDKTKPKPQDKDASVCFD
-1321 EDRYAGL
+1321 EDGENEGDVEIGA
-1328 YIEEDDEKEGGVAIG
+1328 EDEKKVEKKEAVA
-1343 PAKAEEKIEKTGAVT
+1343 
-1358 EDIVEMEG
+1358 EDIIEMEG
-1366 DVKPSAL
+1366 DIQPSAL
-1373 DALINMIS
+1373 NALINMINS
-1381 S
+1381 

>member
-1 MMTGPVLPSLQY
+1 MTGPDLPKWL
-13 PKINLLR
+13 P
-20 MAPSNAPAPARRNSP
+20 PNAPAPARRNSP

-115 GRVTVISLSIC
+115 GRVAVIALSVC
-126 CGDLNGTIQS
+126 CGDSNGTIQS

-147 VVSARAMKLPSNI
+147 V
-160 DSYLKELK
+160 ELK

-182 FHSMQSFTN
+182 FHSMQSLTN

-220 DVNQHDYR
+220 DVNHHDYR

-302 ANLKKTGHI
+302 TNLKKAGHI

-319 FKVSFAADVDPNM
+319 FKISFAPDVDPNM
-332 RRVGDTSHYLMC
+332 RRVDDTSHYLMC
-344 VEDIFKDYNI
+344 VEEIFKDYNI
-354 IIQDGSHFV
+354 TIQDGSHFV
-363 EKADRPVPVWH
+363 ENADRPVPVWH

-391 DLGNQNYLHLPF
+391 DMGNQNYLHLPF

-424 REFVETLKGLGD
+424 REFVEKLKGLGD

-448 EKKQYLDPMQI
+448 EKKQYLAPMEI
-459 FDLKFFKGVTDSR
+459 FDLTFFKGVTDSR
-472 IPNYCCFMHTAR
+472 IPNYCCFMRTAR

-514 RFLRVRFTDERTEG
+514 RFLRVRFTDEKTEG

-544 VKRTLANGITIGDRR
+544 VKRTLANGIAIGDRR

-573 GAYFVAPDA
+573 GHTSLHQMPVSQRELSGPGWDN
-582 GISAG
+582 S
-587 TIRAWMGQFNHIRNV
+587 TIFEMWPSTLQ
-602 AKYAARLGQCFST
+602 ARPMLFST

-632 IRNGFIF
+632 IRNGFTF

-662 LTGKPPSAFQFR
+662 LTGEPPSAFQFR
-674 LGGAKGMLVVST
+674 LGGAKGMLVVSP

-737 EIFHSKL
+737 EVFHSKL

-830 GVLKGYFKNELPCRR
+830 GVLKGYFKTELPRR
-845 ASYAEKLAALPEIFV
+845 RPSYAEKLAALPEIFV
-860 QICRLDGDGEY
+860 QTCRPDGNGEY

-901 LQALRD
+901 LHALRD

-934 VIWDPDMIPANWF
+934 VIWDPDLIPANWF

-1013 FDAVDYNK
+1013 SDAVDYNK

-1052 KSTKILGQLYDAVVT
+1052 KSTKILGQLYDAVIT
-1067 PNFVPKLEKPFDS
+1067 PDFVPKLEKPFDS

-1089 ASDAYIEY
+1089 ASEAYMEY

-1104 YDMNMR
+1104 FDMNMR

-1118 NTEFEVWSTFVLR
+1118 NTEFELWSTFVLR

-1200 EDISIVEVNS
+1200 EDFSIVEVNS

-1216 SFPWIFPDVLGDVAM
+1216 SFPWIFPDVLGEVAT
-1231 GRARQAMVSEGQGTG
+1231 GRARQAMISEVQESG
-1246 DSAKLIGKGLVFT
+1246 DSVKPIGEGLVFT

-1268 DMDGDIKPN
+1268 DMDGDIKSN
-1277 AENMKLKDKENMKP
+1277 AENMKLKDKENTKP
-1291 KAQAGSN
+1291 KAEAGSN
-1298 SVPSD
+1298 SAPLD
-1303 QELIARRR
+1303 EELIARRR
-1311 IDKTKPKSKS
+1311 IDKTKPKHKS
-1321 EDRYAGL
+1321 EDRDTGL
-1328 YIEEDDEKEGGVAIG
+1328 YVEEDDEKEGGVAIG
-1343 PAKAEEKIEKTGAVT
+1343 PAKTEEKISKKEAVT

-1373 DALINMIS
+1373 DDLIKMIS
-1381 S
+1381 G

>member
-1 MMTGPVLPSLQY
+1 MSGPHIHHSKPNHPRLV
-13 PKINLLR
+13 
-20 MAPSNAPAPARRNSP
+20 SP
-35 VRDWITWRSWRTCA
+35 DPPGPPHHTSQVRDWVTWRSWKTCA
-49 VDLLNLPREMNT
+49 VDLLNIPREMNT
-61 HDIYDAFHRY
+61 HDIYDAFNKY
-71 GNLISIDLWEDASG
+71 GNLISIDVWEDALG
-85 RPDCKGRIRF
+85 RPDSKGRIRF
-95 KPPPTEEFWRTG
+95 KPPPNEEFWKTG

-115 GRVTVISLSIC
+115 GRVTVISLSVC
-126 CGDLNGTIQS
+126 CGDSNGTIPS
-136 PVRPDVQLPGE
+136 PVRPDVQLPSE
-147 VVSARAMKLPSNI
+147 L
-160 DSYLKELK
+160 ELK
-168 TVQVDIGVLLGLST
+168 TVQVDISVLLGPST
-182 FHSMQSFTN
+182 VHSMQSFTN
-191 LAYPRCVVDVMR
+191 LAFPRCVVDVMR
-203 KCLFLY
+203 KCLLLY
-209 FRVGIRGSDTA
+209 FKVGIRGSETT
-220 DVNQHDYR
+220 DVTQHDYR

-296 SLKTLP
+296 SLKNLP
-302 ANLKKTGHI
+302 TSLKKTGHI

-319 FKVSFAADVDPNM
+319 FRISFAPDADPNT
-332 RRVGDTSHYLMC
+332 RRVGDTSHYLML
-344 VEDIFKDYNI
+344 VGDIFKDYNI
-354 IIQDGSHFV
+354 SIKDGSHFA
-363 EKADRPVPVWH
+363 EKPDRPVPVWH

-391 DLGNQNYLHLPF
+391 DLGDQNYLHLPF
-403 KVRYQLEVCLSQGYL
+403 KVRYQLEVCLSHGYL

-424 REFVETLKGLGD
+424 REFVERLKDLGD

-448 EKKQYLDPMQI
+448 GKKQYLDPMEI
-459 FDLKFFKGVTDSR
+459 LDLKFFKGVTDSK
-472 IPNYCCFMHTAR
+472 IPSYCCFMHTAR

-528 RINASQRDCN
+528 RINSSLGDSN

-573 GAYFVAPDA
+573 GAYFFSPDA
-582 GISAG
+582 GVSAA

-620 GSSVQTIPCDDI
+620 GSSVQTTPCDDVV
-632 IRNGFIF
+632 RNGFTF

-655 SQHDIKT
+655 SQHNIKT
-662 LTGKPPSAFQFR
+662 LTGEPPSAFQFR
-674 LGGAKGMLVVST
+674 LGGAKGMLVVSP
-686 DPLPQEVHIRPSQQK
+686 DPVPQEVHIRPSQQK
-701 FETSQ
+701 FETNQ

-724 QIILVLSALGIPD
+724 QLILVLSALGIPD
-737 EIFHSKL
+737 KVFHSKL
-744 NTMLGSFHRAMLN
+744 NSMLGSFHRAMCN

-780 MVSDGFRRN
+780 MVSDGFRKN
-789 EEPFVNTMLELW
+789 EEPFANTMLELW

-816 IDQGANV
+816 LDQGANL

-830 GVLKGYFKNELPCRR
+830 GVLRGYFKNKLPHRR

-860 QICRLDGDGEY
+860 QICRLDGAGEY
-871 EVIEGLCILA
+871 EIIEGLCILA

-892 VVRAVNRPE
+892 VVRAVNRLE
-901 LQALRD
+901 LQGLRD

-934 VIWDPDMIPANWF
+934 IIWDPDLIPARWF

-958 PDLDHDVTVDEITS
+958 PDLDHDVTVDEVTS

-998 KGVWEDKCIRLAQLH
+998 KGVWEEKCIRLAQLH
-1013 FDAVDYNK
+1013 SDAVDYNK

-1037 PHFMEKRFKRPSSIY
+1037 PHFMEKRYKRPSSIY
-1052 KSTKILGQLYDAVVT
+1052 KSTKILGQLYDEVVT
-1067 PNFVPKLEKPFDS
+1067 PDFVPKLEKPFES

-1089 ASDAYIEY
+1089 ASETYMEY

-1104 YDMNMR
+1104 FDMNMR

-1131 HGFVVKDYKMQEDL
+1131 HGFVIRDYKMQEDL

-1155 FRHQCYDKVGRDG
+1155 FRHQCYDKVGRQG

-1189 LEARRNEALQR
+1189 LEARRKEALQR
-1200 EDISIVEVNS
+1200 EDLSIVEVNT

-1216 SFPWIFPDVLGDVAM
+1216 SFPWIFPDVLGDVAT
-1231 GRARQAMVSEGQGTG
+1231 GRARQALVSEGQGGADSTKPIG
-1246 DSAKLIGKGLVFT
+1246 DGLVFT

-1268 DMDGDIKPN
+1268 DMDEGV
-1277 AENMKLKDKENMKP
+1277 KP
-1291 KAQAGSN
+1291 KGEENTEPKAEAGSG
-1298 SVPSD
+1298 SAPPG

-1311 IDKTKPKSKS
+1311 IGKTKPTPTP
-1321 EDRYAGL
+1321 EDTNEGVCL
-1328 YIEEDDEKEGGVAIG
+1328 DEDDEKEGGVSIG
-1343 PAKAEEKIEKTGAVT
+1343 AAKADEKVAKEAVT

-1366 DVKPSAL
+1366 DVQPSAL
-1373 DALINMIS
+1373 DALINMINS
-1381 S
+1381 

>member
-1 MMTGPVLPSLQY
+1 M
-13 PKINLLR
+13 
-20 MAPSNAPAPARRNSP
+20 
-35 VRDWITWRSWRTCA
+35 
-49 VDLLNLPREMNT
+49 
-61 HDIYDAFHRY
+61 
-71 GNLISIDLWEDASG
+71 
-85 RPDCKGRIRF
+85 
-95 KPPPTEEFWRTG
+95 
-107 SFGVKLRS
+107 
-115 GRVTVISLSIC
+115 
-126 CGDLNGTIQS
+126 
-136 PVRPDVQLPGE
+136 
-147 VVSARAMKLPSNI
+147 
-160 DSYLKELK
+160 
-168 TVQVDIGVLLGLST
+168 
-182 FHSMQSFTN
+182 
-191 LAYPRCVVDVMR
+191 
-203 KCLFLY
+203 
-209 FRVGIRGSDTA
+209 
-220 DVNQHDYR
+220 
-228 VKITFLQLTQIY
+228 
-240 QQYDKA
+240 
-246 TREHSFLIVLDS
+246 
-258 AAIWH
+258 
-263 RKAKDIQST
+263 T

-283 SWYRQTSVTHNPN
+283 SWYRQTAVTHNPN

-302 ANLKKTGHI
+302 TNLKKTGHI

-319 FKVSFAADVDPNM
+319 FKITFAPDMDSNMQRVD
-332 RRVGDTSHYLMC
+332 DTSHYLML
-344 VEDIFKDYNI
+344 VGDIFKDYNI
-354 IIQDGSHFV
+354 SIKDGSHFV
-363 EKADRPVPVWH
+363 EKPDRPVPVWH
-374 WIDFS
+374 CIDFS

-391 DLGNQNYLHLPF
+391 DLGDQNYIHLPF

-418 SEFTMT
+418 SEF
-424 REFVETLKGLGD
+424 K
-436 DQATRLLEFVAT
+436 FVAT
-448 EKKQYLDPMQI
+448 EKKQYFDPMEI
-459 FDLKFFKGVTDSR
+459 FDLKFFKGVTDSK
-472 IPNYCCFMHTAR
+472 IPSYCCFMHTAR

-528 RINASQRDCN
+528 RINSSLGDSN

-544 VKRTLANGITIGDRR
+544 VKRTLANGITIGGRR

-573 GAYFVAPDA
+573 GAYFFAPDA
-582 GISAG
+582 GVSAA

-620 GSSVQTIPCDDI
+620 GSSVQTARCDDI
-632 IRNGFIF
+632 VCNGFTF

-655 SQHDIKT
+655 SQHNIKT
-662 LTGKPPSAFQFR
+662 LTGEPPSAFQFR
-674 LGGAKGMLVVST
+674 LGGAKGMLVVSP
-686 DPLPQEVHIRPSQQK
+686 DPMPQEVHIRPS
-701 FETSQ
+701 
-706 AGLEIIRW
+706 
-714 SQYSLATLNR
+714 
-724 QIILVLSALGIPD
+724 IPD
-737 EIFHSKL
+737 KVFHGKL
-744 NTMLGSFHRAMLN
+744 NGMLGSFHRAMCN

-789 EEPFVNTMLELW
+789 EEPFANTMLELW

-816 IDQGANV
+816 IDQGANL

-830 GVLKGYFKNELPCRR
+830 GVLKGYFKNALPRR
-845 ASYAEKLAALPEIFV
+845 GASYAQKLAALPEIFV
-860 QICRLDGDGEY
+860 QICRLEGNGEY

-892 VVRAVNRPE
+892 VVQAVNRPE
-901 LQALRD
+901 LQGLRD

-934 VIWDPDMIPANWF
+934 VIWDPDLIPAKWF

-998 KGVWEDKCIRLAQLH
+998 KGVWEEKCIRLAQLH
-1013 FDAVDYNK
+1013 SDAVDYNK
-1021 SGAHARMARSL
+1021 SGAHARMTRSL

-1080 RILESPLAP
+1080 RILESPLVP
-1089 ASDAYIEY
+1089 ASEIYMEY
-1097 ARELKAE
+1097 ARDLKAE
-1104 YDMNMR
+1104 FDMNMR

-1131 HGFVVKDYKMQEDL
+1131 HGFVIRDYKMQEDL

-1155 FRHQCYDKVGRDG
+1155 FRHQCYDKVGHQG

-1189 LEARRNEALQR
+1189 LEARRKEALQR
-1200 EDISIVEVNS
+1200 KDLSIVEVDS

-1216 SFPWIFPDVLGDVAM
+1216 SFPWIFPDVLGDVAT
-1231 GRARQAMVSEGQGTG
+1231 GRARQALFSEGQAAD
-1246 DSAKLIGKGLVFT
+1246 DSAKSIGDGLVFT

-1268 DMDGDIKPN
+1268 DMDDSVKPKGE
-1277 AENMKLKDKENMKP
+1277 ENTKP
-1291 KAQAGSN
+1291 KAEAGSG
-1298 SVPSD
+1298 SAPLD

-1311 IDKTKPKSKS
+1311 TDKTKPKPKPGDSNT
-1321 EDRYAGL
+1321 GVCFG
-1328 YIEEDDEKEGGVAIG
+1328 EDDEKEGGVSIDA
-1343 PAKAEEKIEKTGAVT
+1343 AEVGEKTEKKEAVM

-1366 DVKPSAL
+1366 DVEPSAL
-1373 DALINMIS
+1373 DALINMING
-1381 S
+1381 